1 MLGKKFSL
9 GSVVEETGEARIKLA
24 NFDELREQ
32 GSDIAS
38 FISTFKPD
46 PGYVYLHVIAMGA
59 GEYYGCNING
69 DYFPEKDLIERHHTF
84 VTNAKVFKEH
94 DNKPTSPSYGHV
106 VFSWYNPKM
115 HRVELILAIDKVK
128 GKEFIDRQARGE
140 QLEVSMGCFPAG
152 TKITMA
158 DNQRKNIEDVIPGDM
173 VLTHT
178 GELHEVKTKMMYPYS
193 GDMVTLTMS
202 GQSDTLTATGN
213 HPILVRRYTP
223 VPTSMGGYCPVCGK
237 HLKQVSTHLLRSK
250 QPDHIEYVKNLT
262 DTYMEY
268 TEDWID
274 ARDIKPGDY
283 VVTPI
288 QKYDCYP
295 DNEEVTS
302 VARLLGYF
310 LAEGSYV
317 KYWTPKNNCRIHR
330 AVEFSFSTEEAPYH
344 AEVIRDLKVISNHK
358 ATYYPQYHRH
368 VCSIRLQDREVAAKF
383 LSLVGEYSY
392 GKHLAST
399 IFKWG
404 PKAKLALLGA
414 FINGDGTWNKACNV
428 TTATTVSY
436 QLVLDLV
443 TLAAQLGMAVSWCRN
458 APVPNKH
465 ISYILSF
472 SPTQSGQLA
481 EVTDKYKLREVGIP
495 KSNFFRPAV
504 MVEGNQLIRKVI
516 ATSSELVENTTVYNF
531 SVDTDESFVAENIAV
546 HNCKVREDV
555 CSICGNKARK
565 RSDYCEHIL
574 RDKRKI
580 YPDGRQPYMINYN
593 PTFFDIS
600 IVRRRADK
608 IAYVLEKVASQDTTV
623 SSLNAQA
630 FDELDS
636 LIPFAEPPQVFDIE
650 EDFEKTAN
658 VEKKAADLD
667 KLAMIK
673 RIQSEAVKVL
683 NTGIE
688 EAMPLIEST
697 EPDLPPALL
706 DTMAKKHRLE
716 DIMTTFTVNAIPM
729 KPEEFTRIVIVKRG
743 MPLDTFADVLKGV
756 KSAIADRDLKMGEY
770 KDDIGK
776 TLQAYLIARSSFL
789 PAVISRLAGALRNR
803 DALSKTAATLKLDV
817 PTNYWELNPALT
829 FGHAKNPPSY
839 TNIESAVA
847 PGAHV
852 IQRYDYSTLPVVRS
866 PQELEMERRRPKLRE
881 PMSPLT
887 VGAILGGL
895 YAAYRSS
902 SAVRAVLDSPKNMA
916 ILMALAALIHKKMGA
931 PTPTDMQQVKTA
943 SWGTTAA
950 KVAIPFVGA
959 HFASAHFRNLYN
971 NGVPLNSVERYIA
984 ENPDILSIA
993 APIVVNAALKGHTN
1007 VKTASCDIE
1016 NSEFMQKFAEV
1027 SDSLAEF
1034 ANNAMLGIIL
1044 PSKRRSILSNVID
1057 QTIDSKLMN
1066 KLLPG

>member
-1 MLGKKFSL
+1 MLDKKFSL
-9 GSVVEETGEARIKLA
+9 GSIVEETGEARIKLA

-38 FISTFKPD
+38 FLSTFKPD

-94 DNKPTSPSYGHV
+94 DNKPTSPSYGNV

-152 TKITMA
+152 TPILMA
-158 DNQRKNIEDVIPGDM
+158 SGGQKPIEDVRVGDM
-173 VLTHT
+173 VMTHKLRPQKVTGLLTYPFT
-178 GELHEVKTKMMYPYS
+178 GTMVILIL
-193 GDMVTLTMS
+193 GDGRHLIC
-202 GQSDTLTATGN
+202 TGN
-213 HPILVRRYTP
+213 HPIYTWHP
-223 VPTSMGGYCPVCGK
+223 
-237 HLKQVSTHLLRSK
+237 
-250 QPDHIEYVKNLT
+250 ET
-262 DTYMEY
+262 DTTTWEPAISLKAGA
-268 TEDWID
+268 TIW
-274 ARDIKPGDY
+274 
-283 VVTPI
+283 
-288 QKYDCYP
+288 QYDSDHNP
-295 DNEEVTS
+295 MSKLS
-302 VARLLGYF
+302 VAR
-310 LAEGSYV
+310 V
-317 KYWTPKNNCRIHR
+317 
-330 AVEFSFSTEEAPYH
+330 YH
-344 AEVIRDLKVISNHK
+344 A
-358 ATYYPQYHRH
+358 H
-368 VCSIRLQDREVAAKF
+368 VD
-383 LSLVGEYSY
+383 GE
-392 GKHLAST
+392 K
-399 IFKWG
+399 
-404 PKAKLALLGA
+404 
-414 FINGDGTWNKACNV
+414 
-428 TTATTVSY
+428 
-436 QLVLDLV
+436 
-443 TLAAQLGMAVSWCRN
+443 
-458 APVPNKH
+458 
-465 ISYILSF
+465 
-472 SPTQSGQLA
+472 
-481 EVTDKYKLREVGIP
+481 
-495 KSNFFRPAV
+495 
-504 MVEGNQLIRKVI
+504 
-516 ATSSELVENTTVYNF
+516 VYNF
-531 SVDTDESFVAENIAV
+531 SVEEDESYVANSVHV
-546 HNCKVREDV
+546 HNCRLAFDV
-555 CSICGNKARK
+555 CSICGNKAKK

-706 DTMAKKHRLE
+706 DNMAKKHRLE

-756 KSAIADRDLKMGEY
+756 KSAVADRDLKMGEY

-829 FGHAKNPPSY
+829 FGHAKNPPAY

-916 ILMALAALIHKKMGA
+916 ILMALVALIHKKMGA

-943 SWGTTAA
+943 SWGTAAA

-959 HFASAHFRNLYN
+959 HFASAHYRNLYN
-971 NGVPLNSVERYIA
+971 NGVPLNSFERYIA

-993 APIVVNAALKGHTN
+993 APIVVNAALKGHST
-1007 VKTASCDIE
+1007 VKTASCELE
-1016 NSEFMQKFAEV
+1016 NTEFMQKFAEV

-1034 ANNAMLGIIL
+1034 ANNTMLGIIL

-1057 QTIDSKLMN
+1057 QTIDSKLMGRLMPN
-1066 KLLPG
+1066 

>member
-38 FISTFKPD
+38 FISTFKSD

-140 QLEVSMGCFPAG
+140 QLEVSMGC
-152 TKITMA
+152 
-158 DNQRKNIEDVIPGDM
+158 
-173 VLTHT
+173 
-178 GELHEVKTKMMYPYS
+178 
-193 GDMVTLTMS
+193 
-202 GQSDTLTATGN
+202 
-213 HPILVRRYTP
+213 
-223 VPTSMGGYCPVCGK
+223 
-237 HLKQVSTHLLRSK
+237 
-250 QPDHIEYVKNLT
+250 
-262 DTYMEY
+262 
-268 TEDWID
+268 
-274 ARDIKPGDY
+274 
-283 VVTPI
+283 
-288 QKYDCYP
+288 
-295 DNEEVTS
+295 
-302 VARLLGYF
+302 
-310 LAEGSYV
+310 
-317 KYWTPKNNCRIHR
+317 
-330 AVEFSFSTEEAPYH
+330 
-344 AEVIRDLKVISNHK
+344 
-358 ATYYPQYHRH
+358 
-368 VCSIRLQDREVAAKF
+368 
-383 LSLVGEYSY
+383 
-392 GKHLAST
+392 
-399 IFKWG
+399 
-404 PKAKLALLGA
+404 
-414 FINGDGTWNKACNV
+414 
-428 TTATTVSY
+428 
-436 QLVLDLV
+436 
-443 TLAAQLGMAVSWCRN
+443 
-458 APVPNKH
+458 
-465 ISYILSF
+465 
-472 SPTQSGQLA
+472 
-481 EVTDKYKLREVGIP
+481 
-495 KSNFFRPAV
+495 
-504 MVEGNQLIRKVI
+504 
-516 ATSSELVENTTVYNF
+516 
-531 SVDTDESFVAENIAV
+531 
-546 HNCKVREDV
+546 KVREDV

-608 IAYVLEKVASQDTTV
+608 IAYVLEKVASRDTTV

-658 VEKKAADLD
+658 VEKKASDLD

-683 NTGIE
+683 NTGLE
-688 EAMPLIEST
+688 ETMPLLEAT

-706 DTMAKKHRLE
+706 DAMAKKHRLE

-729 KPEEFTRIVIVKRG
+729 KPEEFTRIIIVKRG

-756 KSAIADRDLKMGEY
+756 KSAVADRDLKMGEY

-829 FGHAKNPPSY
+829 FGHAKNPPAY

-866 PQELEMERRRPKLRE
+866 PQELEIERRRPKLRE

-943 SWGTTAA
+943 SWGTAAA

-993 APIVVNAALKGHTN
+993 APIVVNAALKGHAN

-1057 QTIDSKLMN
+1057 QTIDSKLMD

>member
-115 HRVELILAIDKVK
+115 HRVELILAIDKVR

-140 QLEVSMGCFPAG
+140 QLEVSMG
-152 TKITMA
+152 
-158 DNQRKNIEDVIPGDM
+158 
-173 VLTHT
+173 
-178 GELHEVKTKMMYPYS
+178 
-193 GDMVTLTMS
+193 
-202 GQSDTLTATGN
+202 
-213 HPILVRRYTP
+213 
-223 VPTSMGGYCPVCGK
+223 
-237 HLKQVSTHLLRSK
+237 
-250 QPDHIEYVKNLT
+250 
-262 DTYMEY
+262 
-268 TEDWID
+268 
-274 ARDIKPGDY
+274 
-283 VVTPI
+283 
-288 QKYDCYP
+288 
-295 DNEEVTS
+295 
-302 VARLLGYF
+302 
-310 LAEGSYV
+310 
-317 KYWTPKNNCRIHR
+317 
-330 AVEFSFSTEEAPYH
+330 
-344 AEVIRDLKVISNHK
+344 
-358 ATYYPQYHRH
+358 
-368 VCSIRLQDREVAAKF
+368 
-383 LSLVGEYSY
+383 
-392 GKHLAST
+392 
-399 IFKWG
+399 
-404 PKAKLALLGA
+404 
-414 FINGDGTWNKACNV
+414 
-428 TTATTVSY
+428 
-436 QLVLDLV
+436 
-443 TLAAQLGMAVSWCRN
+443 
-458 APVPNKH
+458 
-465 ISYILSF
+465 
-472 SPTQSGQLA
+472 
-481 EVTDKYKLREVGIP
+481 
-495 KSNFFRPAV
+495 
-504 MVEGNQLIRKVI
+504 
-516 ATSSELVENTTVYNF
+516 
-531 SVDTDESFVAENIAV
+531 
-546 HNCKVREDV
+546 CKVREDV

-600 IVRRRADK
+600 VVRRRADK

-636 LIPFAEPPQVFDIE
+636 LIPVAEPPQVFDIE

-658 VEKKAADLD
+658 VEKRASDLD

-683 NTGIE
+683 NTGLE
-688 EAMPLIEST
+688 ETLPLLEVT

-729 KPEEFTRIVIVKRG
+729 KPEEFTRIIIVKRG

-756 KSAIADRDLKMGEY
+756 KSAVADRDLKMGEY

-829 FGHAKNPPSY
+829 FGHAKNPPAY

-931 PTPTDMQQVKTA
+931 PTSTDMQQVKTA
-943 SWGTTAA
+943 SWGTAAA

>member
-140 QLEVSMGCFPAG
+140 QLEVSMG
-152 TKITMA
+152 
-158 DNQRKNIEDVIPGDM
+158 
-173 VLTHT
+173 
-178 GELHEVKTKMMYPYS
+178 
-193 GDMVTLTMS
+193 
-202 GQSDTLTATGN
+202 
-213 HPILVRRYTP
+213 
-223 VPTSMGGYCPVCGK
+223 
-237 HLKQVSTHLLRSK
+237 
-250 QPDHIEYVKNLT
+250 
-262 DTYMEY
+262 
-268 TEDWID
+268 
-274 ARDIKPGDY
+274 
-283 VVTPI
+283 
-288 QKYDCYP
+288 
-295 DNEEVTS
+295 
-302 VARLLGYF
+302 
-310 LAEGSYV
+310 
-317 KYWTPKNNCRIHR
+317 
-330 AVEFSFSTEEAPYH
+330 
-344 AEVIRDLKVISNHK
+344 
-358 ATYYPQYHRH
+358 
-368 VCSIRLQDREVAAKF
+368 
-383 LSLVGEYSY
+383 
-392 GKHLAST
+392 
-399 IFKWG
+399 
-404 PKAKLALLGA
+404 
-414 FINGDGTWNKACNV
+414 
-428 TTATTVSY
+428 
-436 QLVLDLV
+436 
-443 TLAAQLGMAVSWCRN
+443 
-458 APVPNKH
+458 
-465 ISYILSF
+465 
-472 SPTQSGQLA
+472 
-481 EVTDKYKLREVGIP
+481 
-495 KSNFFRPAV
+495 
-504 MVEGNQLIRKVI
+504 
-516 ATSSELVENTTVYNF
+516 
-531 SVDTDESFVAENIAV
+531 
-546 HNCKVREDV
+546 CKVREDV

-706 DTMAKKHRLE
+706 DAMAKKHRLE

-756 KSAIADRDLKMGEY
+756 KSAVADRDLKMGEY

-902 SAVRAVLDSPKNMA
+902 SAVRAILDSPKNLA
-916 ILMALAALIHKKMGA
+916 ILTALAALIHKKMGA

-993 APIVVNAALKGHTN
+993 APIVVNAALKGHAN
-1007 VKTASCDIE
+1007 VKTASYDIE

>member
-128 GKEFIDRQARGE
+128 GKEFVDRQARGE
-140 QLEVSMGCFPAG
+140 QLEVSMG
-152 TKITMA
+152 
-158 DNQRKNIEDVIPGDM
+158 
-173 VLTHT
+173 
-178 GELHEVKTKMMYPYS
+178 
-193 GDMVTLTMS
+193 
-202 GQSDTLTATGN
+202 
-213 HPILVRRYTP
+213 
-223 VPTSMGGYCPVCGK
+223 
-237 HLKQVSTHLLRSK
+237 
-250 QPDHIEYVKNLT
+250 
-262 DTYMEY
+262 
-268 TEDWID
+268 
-274 ARDIKPGDY
+274 
-283 VVTPI
+283 
-288 QKYDCYP
+288 
-295 DNEEVTS
+295 
-302 VARLLGYF
+302 
-310 LAEGSYV
+310 
-317 KYWTPKNNCRIHR
+317 
-330 AVEFSFSTEEAPYH
+330 
-344 AEVIRDLKVISNHK
+344 
-358 ATYYPQYHRH
+358 
-368 VCSIRLQDREVAAKF
+368 
-383 LSLVGEYSY
+383 
-392 GKHLAST
+392 
-399 IFKWG
+399 
-404 PKAKLALLGA
+404 
-414 FINGDGTWNKACNV
+414 
-428 TTATTVSY
+428 
-436 QLVLDLV
+436 
-443 TLAAQLGMAVSWCRN
+443 
-458 APVPNKH
+458 
-465 ISYILSF
+465 
-472 SPTQSGQLA
+472 
-481 EVTDKYKLREVGIP
+481 
-495 KSNFFRPAV
+495 
-504 MVEGNQLIRKVI
+504 
-516 ATSSELVENTTVYNF
+516 
-531 SVDTDESFVAENIAV
+531 
-546 HNCKVREDV
+546 CKVREDV

-683 NTGIE
+683 NTGLAE
-688 EAMPLIEST
+688 TMPLIEST

-706 DTMAKKHRLE
+706 DNMAKRHRLE

-729 KPEEFTRIVIVKRG
+729 KPEEFTRIIIVKRG

-756 KSAIADRDLKMGEY
+756 KSAVADRDLKMGEY

-902 SAVRAVLDSPKNMA
+902 SAVRAILDSPKNLA
-916 ILMALAALIHKKMGA
+916 ILTALAALIHKKMGA

-993 APIVVNAALKGHTN
+993 APIVVNAALKGHSN
-1007 VKTASCDIE
+1007 VKTASYDIE

>member
-84 VTNAKVFKEH
+84 VTTAKVFKEH

-115 HRVELILAIDKVK
+115 HRVELILAIDKVR

-152 TKITMA
+152 TPILMEGGRQKP
-158 DNQRKNIEDVIPGDM
+158 IEDVRVGDM
-173 VLTHT
+173 VITHEMRPKKVTALLTYPFT
-178 GELHEVKTKMMYPYS
+178 GTMVILIL
-193 GDMVTLTMS
+193 GDGRHLVC
-202 GQSDTLTATGN
+202 TGN
-213 HPILVRRYTP
+213 HPLYTWHP
-223 VPTSMGGYCPVCGK
+223 
-237 HLKQVSTHLLRSK
+237 
-250 QPDHIEYVKNLT
+250 ET
-262 DTYMEY
+262 DTTTWEPAISLKAGATVWQHDSDHNPMSKLS
-268 TEDWID
+268 I
-274 ARDIKPGDY
+274 AQ
-283 VVTPI
+283 V
-288 QKYDCYP
+288 
-295 DNEEVTS
+295 
-302 VARLLGYF
+302 
-310 LAEGSYV
+310 
-317 KYWTPKNNCRIHR
+317 
-330 AVEFSFSTEEAPYH
+330 YH
-344 AEVIRDLKVISNHK
+344 A
-358 ATYYPQYHRH
+358 H
-368 VCSIRLQDREVAAKF
+368 V
-383 LSLVGEYSY
+383 
-392 GKHLAST
+392 
-399 IFKWG
+399 
-404 PKAKLALLGA
+404 
-414 FINGDGTWNKACNV
+414 DGVK
-428 TTATTVSY
+428 
-436 QLVLDLV
+436 
-443 TLAAQLGMAVSWCRN
+443 
-458 APVPNKH
+458 
-465 ISYILSF
+465 
-472 SPTQSGQLA
+472 
-481 EVTDKYKLREVGIP
+481 
-495 KSNFFRPAV
+495 
-504 MVEGNQLIRKVI
+504 
-516 ATSSELVENTTVYNF
+516 VYNF
-531 SVDTDESFVAENIAV
+531 SVEDDESYVANSVYA
-546 HNCKVREDV
+546 HNCKVAFDV
-555 CSICGNKARK
+555 CSICGNKAKK

-636 LIPFAEPPQVFDIE
+636 LIPFVEPPQVFDIE

-683 NTGIE
+683 NTGLE
-688 EAMPLIEST
+688 ETMPLLEAT

-706 DTMAKKHRLE
+706 DAMAKKHRLE

-729 KPEEFTRIVIVKRG
+729 KPEEFTRIIIVKRG

-756 KSAIADRDLKMGEY
+756 KSAVADRDLKMGEY

-829 FGHAKNPPSY
+829 FGHAKNPPAY

-943 SWGTTAA
+943 SWGTAAA

-993 APIVVNAALKGHTN
+993 APIVVNAALKGHAN

>member
-128 GKEFIDRQARGE
+128 GKEFVDRQARGE

-152 TKITMA
+152 TPILMEGGGQKP
-158 DNQRKNIEDVIPGDM
+158 IEDVRVGDM
-173 VLTHT
+173 VITHEMRPKKVTALLTYPFT
-178 GELHEVKTKMMYPYS
+178 GTMVILIL
-193 GDMVTLTMS
+193 GDGRHLVC
-202 GQSDTLTATGN
+202 TGN
-213 HPILVRRYTP
+213 HPLYTWHP
-223 VPTSMGGYCPVCGK
+223 
-237 HLKQVSTHLLRSK
+237 
-250 QPDHIEYVKNLT
+250 ET
-262 DTYMEY
+262 DTTTWEPAISLKAGATVWQHDSDHNPMSKLS
-268 TEDWID
+268 I
-274 ARDIKPGDY
+274 AQ
-283 VVTPI
+283 V
-288 QKYDCYP
+288 
-295 DNEEVTS
+295 
-302 VARLLGYF
+302 
-310 LAEGSYV
+310 
-317 KYWTPKNNCRIHR
+317 
-330 AVEFSFSTEEAPYH
+330 YH
-344 AEVIRDLKVISNHK
+344 A
-358 ATYYPQYHRH
+358 H
-368 VCSIRLQDREVAAKF
+368 V
-383 LSLVGEYSY
+383 
-392 GKHLAST
+392 
-399 IFKWG
+399 
-404 PKAKLALLGA
+404 
-414 FINGDGTWNKACNV
+414 DGVK
-428 TTATTVSY
+428 
-436 QLVLDLV
+436 
-443 TLAAQLGMAVSWCRN
+443 
-458 APVPNKH
+458 
-465 ISYILSF
+465 
-472 SPTQSGQLA
+472 
-481 EVTDKYKLREVGIP
+481 
-495 KSNFFRPAV
+495 
-504 MVEGNQLIRKVI
+504 
-516 ATSSELVENTTVYNF
+516 VYNF
-531 SVDTDESFVAENIAV
+531 SVEDDESYVANSVYV
-546 HNCKVREDV
+546 HNCKIREDV

-683 NTGIE
+683 NTGLE
-688 EAMPLIEST
+688 ETMPLLEAT

-729 KPEEFTRIVIVKRG
+729 KPEEFTRIIIVKRG

-756 KSAIADRDLKMGEY
+756 KSAVADRDLKMGEY

-829 FGHAKNPPSY
+829 FGHAKNPPAY

-943 SWGTTAA
+943 SWGTAAA

-993 APIVVNAALKGHTN
+993 APIVVNAALKGHAN

-1044 PSKRRSILSNVID
+1044 PSKRRSIISNVID

>member
-128 GKEFIDRQARGE
+128 GKEFVDRQARGE
-140 QLEVSMGCFPAG
+140 QLEVSMGC
-152 TKITMA
+152 
-158 DNQRKNIEDVIPGDM
+158 R
-173 VLTHT
+173 
-178 GELHEVKTKMMYPYS
+178 
-193 GDMVTLTMS
+193 
-202 GQSDTLTATGN
+202 
-213 HPILVRRYTP
+213 
-223 VPTSMGGYCPVCGK
+223 
-237 HLKQVSTHLLRSK
+237 
-250 QPDHIEYVKNLT
+250 
-262 DTYMEY
+262 
-268 TEDWID
+268 
-274 ARDIKPGDY
+274 
-283 VVTPI
+283 
-288 QKYDCYP
+288 
-295 DNEEVTS
+295 
-302 VARLLGYF
+302 
-310 LAEGSYV
+310 
-317 KYWTPKNNCRIHR
+317 
-330 AVEFSFSTEEAPYH
+330 
-344 AEVIRDLKVISNHK
+344 
-358 ATYYPQYHRH
+358 
-368 VCSIRLQDREVAAKF
+368 
-383 LSLVGEYSY
+383 
-392 GKHLAST
+392 
-399 IFKWG
+399 
-404 PKAKLALLGA
+404 
-414 FINGDGTWNKACNV
+414 
-428 TTATTVSY
+428 
-436 QLVLDLV
+436 
-443 TLAAQLGMAVSWCRN
+443 
-458 APVPNKH
+458 
-465 ISYILSF
+465 
-472 SPTQSGQLA
+472 
-481 EVTDKYKLREVGIP
+481 
-495 KSNFFRPAV
+495 
-504 MVEGNQLIRKVI
+504 
-516 ATSSELVENTTVYNF
+516 
-531 SVDTDESFVAENIAV
+531 
-546 HNCKVREDV
+546 VREDV

-608 IAYVLEKVASQDTTV
+608 IAYVLEKVASRDTTI

-636 LIPFAEPPQVFDIE
+636 LIPFAEPPQVFDID

-658 VEKKAADLD
+658 VEKKAPDLD

-683 NTGIE
+683 NTGLE
-688 EAMPLIEST
+688 ETMPLLEAT

-729 KPEEFTRIVIVKRG
+729 KPEEFTRIIIVKRG

-756 KSAIADRDLKMGEY
+756 KSAVADRDLKMGEY

-829 FGHAKNPPSY
+829 FGHAKNPPAY

-847 PGAHV
+847 PGARV

>member
-84 VTNAKVFKEH
+84 VTNARVFKEH

-140 QLEVSMGCFPAG
+140 QLEVSMG
-152 TKITMA
+152 
-158 DNQRKNIEDVIPGDM
+158 
-173 VLTHT
+173 
-178 GELHEVKTKMMYPYS
+178 
-193 GDMVTLTMS
+193 
-202 GQSDTLTATGN
+202 
-213 HPILVRRYTP
+213 
-223 VPTSMGGYCPVCGK
+223 
-237 HLKQVSTHLLRSK
+237 
-250 QPDHIEYVKNLT
+250 
-262 DTYMEY
+262 
-268 TEDWID
+268 
-274 ARDIKPGDY
+274 
-283 VVTPI
+283 
-288 QKYDCYP
+288 
-295 DNEEVTS
+295 
-302 VARLLGYF
+302 
-310 LAEGSYV
+310 
-317 KYWTPKNNCRIHR
+317 
-330 AVEFSFSTEEAPYH
+330 
-344 AEVIRDLKVISNHK
+344 
-358 ATYYPQYHRH
+358 
-368 VCSIRLQDREVAAKF
+368 
-383 LSLVGEYSY
+383 
-392 GKHLAST
+392 
-399 IFKWG
+399 
-404 PKAKLALLGA
+404 
-414 FINGDGTWNKACNV
+414 
-428 TTATTVSY
+428 
-436 QLVLDLV
+436 
-443 TLAAQLGMAVSWCRN
+443 
-458 APVPNKH
+458 
-465 ISYILSF
+465 
-472 SPTQSGQLA
+472 
-481 EVTDKYKLREVGIP
+481 
-495 KSNFFRPAV
+495 
-504 MVEGNQLIRKVI
+504 
-516 ATSSELVENTTVYNF
+516 
-531 SVDTDESFVAENIAV
+531 
-546 HNCKVREDV
+546 CKVREDV

-756 KSAIADRDLKMGEY
+756 KSAVADRDLKMGEY

-943 SWGTTAA
+943 SWGTAAA

-993 APIVVNAALKGHTN
+993 APIVVNAALKGHAN

>member
-128 GKEFIDRQARGE
+128 GKEFVDRQARGE
-140 QLEVSMGCFPAG
+140 QLEVSMG
-152 TKITMA
+152 
-158 DNQRKNIEDVIPGDM
+158 
-173 VLTHT
+173 
-178 GELHEVKTKMMYPYS
+178 
-193 GDMVTLTMS
+193 
-202 GQSDTLTATGN
+202 
-213 HPILVRRYTP
+213 
-223 VPTSMGGYCPVCGK
+223 
-237 HLKQVSTHLLRSK
+237 
-250 QPDHIEYVKNLT
+250 
-262 DTYMEY
+262 
-268 TEDWID
+268 
-274 ARDIKPGDY
+274 
-283 VVTPI
+283 
-288 QKYDCYP
+288 
-295 DNEEVTS
+295 
-302 VARLLGYF
+302 
-310 LAEGSYV
+310 
-317 KYWTPKNNCRIHR
+317 
-330 AVEFSFSTEEAPYH
+330 
-344 AEVIRDLKVISNHK
+344 
-358 ATYYPQYHRH
+358 
-368 VCSIRLQDREVAAKF
+368 
-383 LSLVGEYSY
+383 
-392 GKHLAST
+392 
-399 IFKWG
+399 
-404 PKAKLALLGA
+404 
-414 FINGDGTWNKACNV
+414 
-428 TTATTVSY
+428 
-436 QLVLDLV
+436 
-443 TLAAQLGMAVSWCRN
+443 
-458 APVPNKH
+458 
-465 ISYILSF
+465 
-472 SPTQSGQLA
+472 
-481 EVTDKYKLREVGIP
+481 
-495 KSNFFRPAV
+495 
-504 MVEGNQLIRKVI
+504 
-516 ATSSELVENTTVYNF
+516 
-531 SVDTDESFVAENIAV
+531 
-546 HNCKVREDV
+546 CKVREDV

-683 NTGIE
+683 NTGLE
-688 EAMPLIEST
+688 ETMPLLEAT

-706 DTMAKKHRLE
+706 DAMAKKHRLE

-729 KPEEFTRIVIVKRG
+729 KPEEFTRIIIVKRG

-756 KSAIADRDLKMGEY
+756 KSAVADRDLKMGEY

-829 FGHAKNPPSY
+829 FGHAKNPPAY

-943 SWGTTAA
+943 SWGTAAA

>member
-140 QLEVSMGCFPAG
+140 QLEVSMGA
-152 TKITMA
+152 K
-158 DNQRKNIEDVIPGDM
+158 
-173 VLTHT
+173 
-178 GELHEVKTKMMYPYS
+178 
-193 GDMVTLTMS
+193 
-202 GQSDTLTATGN
+202 
-213 HPILVRRYTP
+213 
-223 VPTSMGGYCPVCGK
+223 
-237 HLKQVSTHLLRSK
+237 
-250 QPDHIEYVKNLT
+250 
-262 DTYMEY
+262 
-268 TEDWID
+268 
-274 ARDIKPGDY
+274 
-283 VVTPI
+283 
-288 QKYDCYP
+288 
-295 DNEEVTS
+295 
-302 VARLLGYF
+302 VAY
-310 LAEGSYV
+310 
-317 KYWTPKNNCRIHR
+317 
-330 AVEFSFSTEEAPYH
+330 
-344 AEVIRDLKVISNHK
+344 
-358 ATYYPQYHRH
+358 
-368 VCSIRLQDREVAAKF
+368 
-383 LSLVGEYSY
+383 
-392 GKHLAST
+392 
-399 IFKWG
+399 
-404 PKAKLALLGA
+404 
-414 FINGDGTWNKACNV
+414 
-428 TTATTVSY
+428 
-436 QLVLDLV
+436 
-443 TLAAQLGMAVSWCRN
+443 
-458 APVPNKH
+458 
-465 ISYILSF
+465 
-472 SPTQSGQLA
+472 
-481 EVTDKYKLREVGIP
+481 
-495 KSNFFRPAV
+495 
-504 MVEGNQLIRKVI
+504 
-516 ATSSELVENTTVYNF
+516 
-531 SVDTDESFVAENIAV
+531 
-546 HNCKVREDV
+546 DV

-600 IVRRRADK
+600 IVRRRADR
-608 IAYVLEKVASQDTTV
+608 IAYVLEKVASQDTTIA
-623 SSLNAQA
+623 SLNAAA

-636 LIPFAEPPQVFDIE
+636 LIPFAELPQVFDIE

-658 VEKKAADLD
+658 VEKKASNLD

-673 RIQSEAVKVL
+673 KIKSEAVKVL
-683 NTGIE
+683 NLGLE
-688 EAMPLIEST
+688 EAMPIIEST

-706 DTMAKKHRLE
+706 DAMAKKHRLE

-729 KPEEFTRIVIVKRG
+729 KPEEFTRIIIVKRG

-756 KSAIADRDLKMGEY
+756 KSAVADRDLKMGEY

-789 PAVISRLAGALRNR
+789 PAIISRLAGALRNR

-829 FGHAKNPPSY
+829 FGHAKNPPAY

-852 IQRYDYSTLPVVRS
+852 IQHYDYSTLPVVRS

-943 SWGTTAA
+943 SWGTAAA

-993 APIVVNAALKGHTN
+993 APIVVNAALKGHAN

>member
-106 VFSWYNPKM
+106 IFSWYNPKM

-140 QLEVSMGCFPAG
+140 QLEVSMG
-152 TKITMA
+152 
-158 DNQRKNIEDVIPGDM
+158 
-173 VLTHT
+173 
-178 GELHEVKTKMMYPYS
+178 
-193 GDMVTLTMS
+193 
-202 GQSDTLTATGN
+202 
-213 HPILVRRYTP
+213 
-223 VPTSMGGYCPVCGK
+223 
-237 HLKQVSTHLLRSK
+237 
-250 QPDHIEYVKNLT
+250 
-262 DTYMEY
+262 
-268 TEDWID
+268 
-274 ARDIKPGDY
+274 
-283 VVTPI
+283 
-288 QKYDCYP
+288 
-295 DNEEVTS
+295 
-302 VARLLGYF
+302 
-310 LAEGSYV
+310 
-317 KYWTPKNNCRIHR
+317 
-330 AVEFSFSTEEAPYH
+330 
-344 AEVIRDLKVISNHK
+344 
-358 ATYYPQYHRH
+358 
-368 VCSIRLQDREVAAKF
+368 
-383 LSLVGEYSY
+383 
-392 GKHLAST
+392 
-399 IFKWG
+399 
-404 PKAKLALLGA
+404 
-414 FINGDGTWNKACNV
+414 
-428 TTATTVSY
+428 
-436 QLVLDLV
+436 
-443 TLAAQLGMAVSWCRN
+443 
-458 APVPNKH
+458 
-465 ISYILSF
+465 
-472 SPTQSGQLA
+472 
-481 EVTDKYKLREVGIP
+481 
-495 KSNFFRPAV
+495 
-504 MVEGNQLIRKVI
+504 
-516 ATSSELVENTTVYNF
+516 
-531 SVDTDESFVAENIAV
+531 
-546 HNCKVREDV
+546 CKVREDV

-706 DTMAKKHRLE
+706 DTLAKKHRLE

-756 KSAIADRDLKMGEY
+756 KSAVADRDLKMGEY

-902 SAVRAVLDSPKNMA
+902 SAVRAILDSPKNLA
-916 ILMALAALIHKKMGA
+916 ILTALAALIHKKMGA

-984 ENPDILSIA
+984 ENPDVLSIA

-1007 VKTASCDIE
+1007 VKTASYDIE

>member
-94 DNKPTSPSYGHV
+94 DNKPMSPSYGHV

-140 QLEVSMGCFPAG
+140 QLEVSMGC
-152 TKITMA
+152 
-158 DNQRKNIEDVIPGDM
+158 R
-173 VLTHT
+173 
-178 GELHEVKTKMMYPYS
+178 
-193 GDMVTLTMS
+193 
-202 GQSDTLTATGN
+202 
-213 HPILVRRYTP
+213 
-223 VPTSMGGYCPVCGK
+223 
-237 HLKQVSTHLLRSK
+237 
-250 QPDHIEYVKNLT
+250 
-262 DTYMEY
+262 
-268 TEDWID
+268 
-274 ARDIKPGDY
+274 
-283 VVTPI
+283 
-288 QKYDCYP
+288 
-295 DNEEVTS
+295 
-302 VARLLGYF
+302 
-310 LAEGSYV
+310 
-317 KYWTPKNNCRIHR
+317 
-330 AVEFSFSTEEAPYH
+330 
-344 AEVIRDLKVISNHK
+344 
-358 ATYYPQYHRH
+358 
-368 VCSIRLQDREVAAKF
+368 
-383 LSLVGEYSY
+383 
-392 GKHLAST
+392 
-399 IFKWG
+399 
-404 PKAKLALLGA
+404 
-414 FINGDGTWNKACNV
+414 
-428 TTATTVSY
+428 
-436 QLVLDLV
+436 
-443 TLAAQLGMAVSWCRN
+443 
-458 APVPNKH
+458 
-465 ISYILSF
+465 
-472 SPTQSGQLA
+472 
-481 EVTDKYKLREVGIP
+481 
-495 KSNFFRPAV
+495 
-504 MVEGNQLIRKVI
+504 
-516 ATSSELVENTTVYNF
+516 
-531 SVDTDESFVAENIAV
+531 
-546 HNCKVREDV
+546 VREDV

-600 IVRRRADK
+600 VVRRRADK
-608 IAYVLEKVASQDTTV
+608 IAYVLEKVASRDTTV

-636 LIPFAEPPQVFDIE
+636 LIPVAEPPQVFDIE

-658 VEKKAADLD
+658 VEKRASDLD

-683 NTGIE
+683 NTGLE
-688 EAMPLIEST
+688 ETMPLLEAT

-706 DTMAKKHRLE
+706 DATAKKHRLE

-729 KPEEFTRIVIVKRG
+729 KPEEFTRIIIVKRG

-756 KSAIADRDLKMGEY
+756 KSAVADRDLKMGEY

-829 FGHAKNPPSY
+829 FGHAKNPPAY

-943 SWGTTAA
+943 SWGTAAA

-993 APIVVNAALKGHTN
+993 APIVVNAALKGHAN

>member
-128 GKEFIDRQARGE
+128 GKEFVDRQARGE
-140 QLEVSMGCFPAG
+140 QLEVSMG
-152 TKITMA
+152 
-158 DNQRKNIEDVIPGDM
+158 
-173 VLTHT
+173 
-178 GELHEVKTKMMYPYS
+178 
-193 GDMVTLTMS
+193 
-202 GQSDTLTATGN
+202 
-213 HPILVRRYTP
+213 
-223 VPTSMGGYCPVCGK
+223 
-237 HLKQVSTHLLRSK
+237 
-250 QPDHIEYVKNLT
+250 
-262 DTYMEY
+262 
-268 TEDWID
+268 
-274 ARDIKPGDY
+274 
-283 VVTPI
+283 
-288 QKYDCYP
+288 
-295 DNEEVTS
+295 
-302 VARLLGYF
+302 
-310 LAEGSYV
+310 
-317 KYWTPKNNCRIHR
+317 
-330 AVEFSFSTEEAPYH
+330 
-344 AEVIRDLKVISNHK
+344 
-358 ATYYPQYHRH
+358 
-368 VCSIRLQDREVAAKF
+368 
-383 LSLVGEYSY
+383 
-392 GKHLAST
+392 
-399 IFKWG
+399 
-404 PKAKLALLGA
+404 
-414 FINGDGTWNKACNV
+414 
-428 TTATTVSY
+428 
-436 QLVLDLV
+436 
-443 TLAAQLGMAVSWCRN
+443 
-458 APVPNKH
+458 
-465 ISYILSF
+465 
-472 SPTQSGQLA
+472 
-481 EVTDKYKLREVGIP
+481 
-495 KSNFFRPAV
+495 
-504 MVEGNQLIRKVI
+504 
-516 ATSSELVENTTVYNF
+516 
-531 SVDTDESFVAENIAV
+531 
-546 HNCKVREDV
+546 CKVREDV

-658 VEKKAADLD
+658 VEKKASDLD

-683 NTGIE
+683 NTGLE
-688 EAMPLIEST
+688 ETMPLLETT

-729 KPEEFTRIVIVKRG
+729 KPEEFTRIIIVKRG

-756 KSAIADRDLKMGEY
+756 KSAVADRDLKMGEY

-829 FGHAKNPPSY
+829 FGHAKNPPAY

-943 SWGTTAA
+943 SWSTAAA

-993 APIVVNAALKGHTN
+993 APIVVNAALKGHAN

>member
-128 GKEFIDRQARGE
+128 GKEFVDRQARGE
-140 QLEVSMGCFPAG
+140 QLEVSMGC
-152 TKITMA
+152 
-158 DNQRKNIEDVIPGDM
+158 R
-173 VLTHT
+173 
-178 GELHEVKTKMMYPYS
+178 
-193 GDMVTLTMS
+193 
-202 GQSDTLTATGN
+202 
-213 HPILVRRYTP
+213 
-223 VPTSMGGYCPVCGK
+223 
-237 HLKQVSTHLLRSK
+237 
-250 QPDHIEYVKNLT
+250 
-262 DTYMEY
+262 
-268 TEDWID
+268 
-274 ARDIKPGDY
+274 
-283 VVTPI
+283 
-288 QKYDCYP
+288 
-295 DNEEVTS
+295 
-302 VARLLGYF
+302 
-310 LAEGSYV
+310 
-317 KYWTPKNNCRIHR
+317 
-330 AVEFSFSTEEAPYH
+330 
-344 AEVIRDLKVISNHK
+344 
-358 ATYYPQYHRH
+358 
-368 VCSIRLQDREVAAKF
+368 
-383 LSLVGEYSY
+383 
-392 GKHLAST
+392 
-399 IFKWG
+399 
-404 PKAKLALLGA
+404 
-414 FINGDGTWNKACNV
+414 
-428 TTATTVSY
+428 
-436 QLVLDLV
+436 
-443 TLAAQLGMAVSWCRN
+443 
-458 APVPNKH
+458 
-465 ISYILSF
+465 
-472 SPTQSGQLA
+472 
-481 EVTDKYKLREVGIP
+481 
-495 KSNFFRPAV
+495 
-504 MVEGNQLIRKVI
+504 
-516 ATSSELVENTTVYNF
+516 
-531 SVDTDESFVAENIAV
+531 
-546 HNCKVREDV
+546 VREDV
-555 CSICGNKARK
+555 CSICGHKARK
-565 RSDYCEHIL
+565 RADYCEHIL

-608 IAYVLEKVASQDTTV
+608 IAYVLEKVASRDTTI

-636 LIPFAEPPQVFDIE
+636 LIPFAEPPQVFDID

-658 VEKKAADLD
+658 VEKKAPDLD

-683 NTGIE
+683 NTGLE
-688 EAMPLIEST
+688 ETMPLLEAT

-729 KPEEFTRIVIVKRG
+729 KPEEFTRIIIVKRG

-756 KSAIADRDLKMGEY
+756 KSAVADRDLKMGEY

-829 FGHAKNPPSY
+829 FGHAKNPPAY

-943 SWGTTAA
+943 SWGTAAA

>member
-94 DNKPTSPSYGHV
+94 DNKSTSPSYGHV

-128 GKEFIDRQARGE
+128 GKEFVDRQARGE
-140 QLEVSMGCFPAG
+140 QLEVSMGC
-152 TKITMA
+152 
-158 DNQRKNIEDVIPGDM
+158 R
-173 VLTHT
+173 
-178 GELHEVKTKMMYPYS
+178 
-193 GDMVTLTMS
+193 
-202 GQSDTLTATGN
+202 
-213 HPILVRRYTP
+213 
-223 VPTSMGGYCPVCGK
+223 
-237 HLKQVSTHLLRSK
+237 
-250 QPDHIEYVKNLT
+250 
-262 DTYMEY
+262 
-268 TEDWID
+268 
-274 ARDIKPGDY
+274 
-283 VVTPI
+283 
-288 QKYDCYP
+288 
-295 DNEEVTS
+295 
-302 VARLLGYF
+302 
-310 LAEGSYV
+310 
-317 KYWTPKNNCRIHR
+317 
-330 AVEFSFSTEEAPYH
+330 
-344 AEVIRDLKVISNHK
+344 
-358 ATYYPQYHRH
+358 
-368 VCSIRLQDREVAAKF
+368 
-383 LSLVGEYSY
+383 
-392 GKHLAST
+392 
-399 IFKWG
+399 
-404 PKAKLALLGA
+404 
-414 FINGDGTWNKACNV
+414 
-428 TTATTVSY
+428 
-436 QLVLDLV
+436 
-443 TLAAQLGMAVSWCRN
+443 
-458 APVPNKH
+458 
-465 ISYILSF
+465 
-472 SPTQSGQLA
+472 
-481 EVTDKYKLREVGIP
+481 
-495 KSNFFRPAV
+495 
-504 MVEGNQLIRKVI
+504 
-516 ATSSELVENTTVYNF
+516 
-531 SVDTDESFVAENIAV
+531 
-546 HNCKVREDV
+546 VREDV

-756 KSAIADRDLKMGEY
+756 KSAVADRDLKMGEY

-902 SAVRAVLDSPKNMA
+902 SAVRAILDSPKNLA
-916 ILMALAALIHKKMGA
+916 ILTALAALIHKKMGA

-993 APIVVNAALKGHTN
+993 APIVVNAALKGHAN
-1007 VKTASCDIE
+1007 VKTASYDIE

>member
-128 GKEFIDRQARGE
+128 GKEFVDRQARGE

-152 TKITMA
+152 TPILMEGGGQKP
-158 DNQRKNIEDVIPGDM
+158 IEDVRVGDM
-173 VLTHT
+173 VITHEMRPKKVTALLTYPFT
-178 GELHEVKTKMMYPYS
+178 GTMVILIL
-193 GDMVTLTMS
+193 GDGRHLVC
-202 GQSDTLTATGN
+202 TGN
-213 HPILVRRYTP
+213 HPLYTWHP
-223 VPTSMGGYCPVCGK
+223 
-237 HLKQVSTHLLRSK
+237 
-250 QPDHIEYVKNLT
+250 ET
-262 DTYMEY
+262 DTTTWEPAISLKAGATVWQHDSDHNPMSKLS
-268 TEDWID
+268 I
-274 ARDIKPGDY
+274 AQ
-283 VVTPI
+283 V
-288 QKYDCYP
+288 
-295 DNEEVTS
+295 
-302 VARLLGYF
+302 
-310 LAEGSYV
+310 
-317 KYWTPKNNCRIHR
+317 
-330 AVEFSFSTEEAPYH
+330 YH
-344 AEVIRDLKVISNHK
+344 A
-358 ATYYPQYHRH
+358 H
-368 VCSIRLQDREVAAKF
+368 V
-383 LSLVGEYSY
+383 
-392 GKHLAST
+392 
-399 IFKWG
+399 
-404 PKAKLALLGA
+404 
-414 FINGDGTWNKACNV
+414 DGVK
-428 TTATTVSY
+428 
-436 QLVLDLV
+436 
-443 TLAAQLGMAVSWCRN
+443 
-458 APVPNKH
+458 
-465 ISYILSF
+465 
-472 SPTQSGQLA
+472 
-481 EVTDKYKLREVGIP
+481 
-495 KSNFFRPAV
+495 
-504 MVEGNQLIRKVI
+504 
-516 ATSSELVENTTVYNF
+516 VYNF
-531 SVDTDESFVAENIAV
+531 SVEDDESYVANSVYA
-546 HNCKVREDV
+546 HNCKIAFDV
-555 CSICGNKARK
+555 CSICGNKAKK

-697 EPDLPPALL
+697 ELDLPPALL
-706 DTMAKKHRLE
+706 DNMAKKHRLE

-756 KSAIADRDLKMGEY
+756 KSAVADRDLKMGEY

-829 FGHAKNPPSY
+829 FGHAKNPPAY

-943 SWGTTAA
+943 SWGTAAA

-993 APIVVNAALKGHTN
+993 APIVVNAALKGHAN

>member
-115 HRVELILAIDKVK
+115 HRVELILAIDKIR

-140 QLEVSMGCFPAG
+140 QLEVSMG
-152 TKITMA
+152 
-158 DNQRKNIEDVIPGDM
+158 
-173 VLTHT
+173 
-178 GELHEVKTKMMYPYS
+178 
-193 GDMVTLTMS
+193 
-202 GQSDTLTATGN
+202 
-213 HPILVRRYTP
+213 
-223 VPTSMGGYCPVCGK
+223 
-237 HLKQVSTHLLRSK
+237 
-250 QPDHIEYVKNLT
+250 
-262 DTYMEY
+262 
-268 TEDWID
+268 
-274 ARDIKPGDY
+274 
-283 VVTPI
+283 
-288 QKYDCYP
+288 
-295 DNEEVTS
+295 
-302 VARLLGYF
+302 
-310 LAEGSYV
+310 
-317 KYWTPKNNCRIHR
+317 
-330 AVEFSFSTEEAPYH
+330 
-344 AEVIRDLKVISNHK
+344 
-358 ATYYPQYHRH
+358 
-368 VCSIRLQDREVAAKF
+368 
-383 LSLVGEYSY
+383 
-392 GKHLAST
+392 
-399 IFKWG
+399 
-404 PKAKLALLGA
+404 
-414 FINGDGTWNKACNV
+414 
-428 TTATTVSY
+428 
-436 QLVLDLV
+436 
-443 TLAAQLGMAVSWCRN
+443 
-458 APVPNKH
+458 
-465 ISYILSF
+465 
-472 SPTQSGQLA
+472 
-481 EVTDKYKLREVGIP
+481 
-495 KSNFFRPAV
+495 
-504 MVEGNQLIRKVI
+504 
-516 ATSSELVENTTVYNF
+516 
-531 SVDTDESFVAENIAV
+531 
-546 HNCKVREDV
+546 CKVREDV

-630 FDELDS
+630 FDELES
-636 LIPFAEPPQVFDIE
+636 LIPFVEPPQVFDIE

-683 NTGIE
+683 NTGLE
-688 EAMPLIEST
+688 ETMPLLEAT

-706 DTMAKKHRLE
+706 DAMAKKHRLE

-729 KPEEFTRIVIVKRG
+729 KPEEFTRIIIVKRG
-743 MPLDTFADVLKGV
+743 LPLDTFADVLKGV
-756 KSAIADRDLKMGEY
+756 KSAVADRDLKMGEY

-829 FGHAKNPPSY
+829 FGHAKNPPAY

-866 PQELEMERRRPKLRE
+866 PQELEMERRRPKLRK

-943 SWGTTAA
+943 SWGTAAA

-993 APIVVNAALKGHTN
+993 APIVVNAALKGHAN

>member
-140 QLEVSMGCFPAG
+140 QLEVSMGC
-152 TKITMA
+152 
-158 DNQRKNIEDVIPGDM
+158 
-173 VLTHT
+173 
-178 GELHEVKTKMMYPYS
+178 
-193 GDMVTLTMS
+193 
-202 GQSDTLTATGN
+202 
-213 HPILVRRYTP
+213 
-223 VPTSMGGYCPVCGK
+223 
-237 HLKQVSTHLLRSK
+237 
-250 QPDHIEYVKNLT
+250 
-262 DTYMEY
+262 
-268 TEDWID
+268 
-274 ARDIKPGDY
+274 
-283 VVTPI
+283 
-288 QKYDCYP
+288 
-295 DNEEVTS
+295 
-302 VARLLGYF
+302 
-310 LAEGSYV
+310 
-317 KYWTPKNNCRIHR
+317 
-330 AVEFSFSTEEAPYH
+330 
-344 AEVIRDLKVISNHK
+344 
-358 ATYYPQYHRH
+358 
-368 VCSIRLQDREVAAKF
+368 
-383 LSLVGEYSY
+383 
-392 GKHLAST
+392 
-399 IFKWG
+399 
-404 PKAKLALLGA
+404 
-414 FINGDGTWNKACNV
+414 
-428 TTATTVSY
+428 
-436 QLVLDLV
+436 
-443 TLAAQLGMAVSWCRN
+443 
-458 APVPNKH
+458 
-465 ISYILSF
+465 
-472 SPTQSGQLA
+472 
-481 EVTDKYKLREVGIP
+481 
-495 KSNFFRPAV
+495 
-504 MVEGNQLIRKVI
+504 
-516 ATSSELVENTTVYNF
+516 
-531 SVDTDESFVAENIAV
+531 
-546 HNCKVREDV
+546 KVREDV

-608 IAYVLEKVASQDTTV
+608 IAYVLEKVASRDTTV

-658 VEKKAADLD
+658 VEKRASDLD

-688 EAMPLIEST
+688 EAMPLIEAT

-706 DTMAKKHRLE
+706 DAMAKKHRLE

-729 KPEEFTRIVIVKRG
+729 KPEEFTRIIIVKRG

-756 KSAIADRDLKMGEY
+756 KSAVADRDLKMGEY

-829 FGHAKNPPSY
+829 FGHAKNPPAY

-943 SWGTTAA
+943 SWGTAAA

-993 APIVVNAALKGHTN
+993 APIVVNAALKGHAN

>member
-128 GKEFIDRQARGE
+128 GKEFVDRQARGE
-140 QLEVSMGCFPAG
+140 QLEVSMG
-152 TKITMA
+152 
-158 DNQRKNIEDVIPGDM
+158 
-173 VLTHT
+173 
-178 GELHEVKTKMMYPYS
+178 
-193 GDMVTLTMS
+193 
-202 GQSDTLTATGN
+202 
-213 HPILVRRYTP
+213 
-223 VPTSMGGYCPVCGK
+223 
-237 HLKQVSTHLLRSK
+237 
-250 QPDHIEYVKNLT
+250 
-262 DTYMEY
+262 
-268 TEDWID
+268 
-274 ARDIKPGDY
+274 
-283 VVTPI
+283 
-288 QKYDCYP
+288 
-295 DNEEVTS
+295 
-302 VARLLGYF
+302 
-310 LAEGSYV
+310 
-317 KYWTPKNNCRIHR
+317 
-330 AVEFSFSTEEAPYH
+330 
-344 AEVIRDLKVISNHK
+344 
-358 ATYYPQYHRH
+358 
-368 VCSIRLQDREVAAKF
+368 
-383 LSLVGEYSY
+383 
-392 GKHLAST
+392 
-399 IFKWG
+399 
-404 PKAKLALLGA
+404 
-414 FINGDGTWNKACNV
+414 
-428 TTATTVSY
+428 
-436 QLVLDLV
+436 
-443 TLAAQLGMAVSWCRN
+443 
-458 APVPNKH
+458 
-465 ISYILSF
+465 
-472 SPTQSGQLA
+472 
-481 EVTDKYKLREVGIP
+481 
-495 KSNFFRPAV
+495 
-504 MVEGNQLIRKVI
+504 
-516 ATSSELVENTTVYNF
+516 
-531 SVDTDESFVAENIAV
+531 
-546 HNCKVREDV
+546 CKVREDV

-706 DTMAKKHRLE
+706 DAMAKKHRLE

-756 KSAIADRDLKMGEY
+756 KSAVADRDLKMGEY

-902 SAVRAVLDSPKNMA
+902 SAVRAILDSPKNLA
-916 ILMALAALIHKKMGA
+916 ILTALAALIHKKMGA

-993 APIVVNAALKGHTN
+993 APIVVNAALKGHAN
-1007 VKTASCDIE
+1007 VKTASYDIE

>member
-128 GKEFIDRQARGE
+128 GKEFVDRQARGE
-140 QLEVSMGCFPAG
+140 QLEVSMG
-152 TKITMA
+152 
-158 DNQRKNIEDVIPGDM
+158 
-173 VLTHT
+173 
-178 GELHEVKTKMMYPYS
+178 
-193 GDMVTLTMS
+193 
-202 GQSDTLTATGN
+202 
-213 HPILVRRYTP
+213 
-223 VPTSMGGYCPVCGK
+223 
-237 HLKQVSTHLLRSK
+237 
-250 QPDHIEYVKNLT
+250 
-262 DTYMEY
+262 
-268 TEDWID
+268 
-274 ARDIKPGDY
+274 
-283 VVTPI
+283 
-288 QKYDCYP
+288 
-295 DNEEVTS
+295 
-302 VARLLGYF
+302 
-310 LAEGSYV
+310 
-317 KYWTPKNNCRIHR
+317 
-330 AVEFSFSTEEAPYH
+330 
-344 AEVIRDLKVISNHK
+344 
-358 ATYYPQYHRH
+358 
-368 VCSIRLQDREVAAKF
+368 
-383 LSLVGEYSY
+383 
-392 GKHLAST
+392 
-399 IFKWG
+399 
-404 PKAKLALLGA
+404 
-414 FINGDGTWNKACNV
+414 
-428 TTATTVSY
+428 
-436 QLVLDLV
+436 
-443 TLAAQLGMAVSWCRN
+443 
-458 APVPNKH
+458 
-465 ISYILSF
+465 
-472 SPTQSGQLA
+472 
-481 EVTDKYKLREVGIP
+481 
-495 KSNFFRPAV
+495 
-504 MVEGNQLIRKVI
+504 
-516 ATSSELVENTTVYNF
+516 
-531 SVDTDESFVAENIAV
+531 
-546 HNCKVREDV
+546 CKVREDV

-706 DTMAKKHRLE
+706 DAMAKKHRLE

-756 KSAIADRDLKMGEY
+756 KSAVADRDLKMGEY

-902 SAVRAVLDSPKNMA
+902 SAVRAILDSPKNLA
-916 ILMALAALIHKKMGA
+916 ILTTLAALIHKKMGA

-1007 VKTASCDIE
+1007 VKTASYDIE

>member
-128 GKEFIDRQARGE
+128 GKEFVDRQARGE
-140 QLEVSMGCFPAG
+140 QLEVSMG
-152 TKITMA
+152 
-158 DNQRKNIEDVIPGDM
+158 
-173 VLTHT
+173 
-178 GELHEVKTKMMYPYS
+178 
-193 GDMVTLTMS
+193 
-202 GQSDTLTATGN
+202 
-213 HPILVRRYTP
+213 
-223 VPTSMGGYCPVCGK
+223 
-237 HLKQVSTHLLRSK
+237 
-250 QPDHIEYVKNLT
+250 
-262 DTYMEY
+262 
-268 TEDWID
+268 
-274 ARDIKPGDY
+274 
-283 VVTPI
+283 
-288 QKYDCYP
+288 
-295 DNEEVTS
+295 
-302 VARLLGYF
+302 
-310 LAEGSYV
+310 
-317 KYWTPKNNCRIHR
+317 
-330 AVEFSFSTEEAPYH
+330 
-344 AEVIRDLKVISNHK
+344 
-358 ATYYPQYHRH
+358 
-368 VCSIRLQDREVAAKF
+368 
-383 LSLVGEYSY
+383 
-392 GKHLAST
+392 
-399 IFKWG
+399 
-404 PKAKLALLGA
+404 
-414 FINGDGTWNKACNV
+414 
-428 TTATTVSY
+428 
-436 QLVLDLV
+436 
-443 TLAAQLGMAVSWCRN
+443 
-458 APVPNKH
+458 
-465 ISYILSF
+465 
-472 SPTQSGQLA
+472 
-481 EVTDKYKLREVGIP
+481 
-495 KSNFFRPAV
+495 
-504 MVEGNQLIRKVI
+504 
-516 ATSSELVENTTVYNF
+516 
-531 SVDTDESFVAENIAV
+531 
-546 HNCKVREDV
+546 CKVREDV

-600 IVRRRADK
+600 VVRRRADK

-636 LIPFAEPPQVFDIE
+636 LIPVAEPPQVFDIE

-658 VEKKAADLD
+658 VEKRASDLD

-683 NTGIE
+683 NTGLE
-688 EAMPLIEST
+688 ETIPLLEAT

-729 KPEEFTRIVIVKRG
+729 KPEEFTRIIIVKRG

-756 KSAIADRDLKMGEY
+756 KSAVADRDLKMGEY

-829 FGHAKNPPSY
+829 FGHAKNPPAY

-943 SWGTTAA
+943 SWGTAAA

-993 APIVVNAALKGHTN
+993 APIVVNAALKGHAN

>member
-140 QLEVSMGCFPAG
+140 QLEVSMG
-152 TKITMA
+152 
-158 DNQRKNIEDVIPGDM
+158 
-173 VLTHT
+173 
-178 GELHEVKTKMMYPYS
+178 
-193 GDMVTLTMS
+193 
-202 GQSDTLTATGN
+202 
-213 HPILVRRYTP
+213 
-223 VPTSMGGYCPVCGK
+223 
-237 HLKQVSTHLLRSK
+237 
-250 QPDHIEYVKNLT
+250 
-262 DTYMEY
+262 
-268 TEDWID
+268 
-274 ARDIKPGDY
+274 AR
-283 VVTPI
+283 
-288 QKYDCYP
+288 
-295 DNEEVTS
+295 
-302 VARLLGYF
+302 VAY
-310 LAEGSYV
+310 
-317 KYWTPKNNCRIHR
+317 
-330 AVEFSFSTEEAPYH
+330 
-344 AEVIRDLKVISNHK
+344 
-358 ATYYPQYHRH
+358 
-368 VCSIRLQDREVAAKF
+368 
-383 LSLVGEYSY
+383 
-392 GKHLAST
+392 
-399 IFKWG
+399 
-404 PKAKLALLGA
+404 
-414 FINGDGTWNKACNV
+414 
-428 TTATTVSY
+428 
-436 QLVLDLV
+436 
-443 TLAAQLGMAVSWCRN
+443 
-458 APVPNKH
+458 
-465 ISYILSF
+465 
-472 SPTQSGQLA
+472 
-481 EVTDKYKLREVGIP
+481 
-495 KSNFFRPAV
+495 
-504 MVEGNQLIRKVI
+504 
-516 ATSSELVENTTVYNF
+516 
-531 SVDTDESFVAENIAV
+531 
-546 HNCKVREDV
+546 DV

-600 IVRRRADK
+600 IVRRRADR
-608 IAYVLEKVASQDTTV
+608 IAYVLEKVASQDATIA
-623 SSLNAQA
+623 SLNAAA

-706 DTMAKKHRLE
+706 DAMAKKHRLE

-756 KSAIADRDLKMGEY
+756 KSAVADRDLKMGEY

-902 SAVRAVLDSPKNMA
+902 SAVRAILDSPKNLA
-916 ILMALAALIHKKMGA
+916 ILTALAALIHKKMGA

-993 APIVVNAALKGHTN
+993 APIVVNAALKGHAN
-1007 VKTASCDIE
+1007 VKTASYDIE

>member
-115 HRVELILAIDKVK
+115 HRVELILAIDKVR

-140 QLEVSMGCFPAG
+140 QLEVSMG
-152 TKITMA
+152 
-158 DNQRKNIEDVIPGDM
+158 
-173 VLTHT
+173 
-178 GELHEVKTKMMYPYS
+178 
-193 GDMVTLTMS
+193 
-202 GQSDTLTATGN
+202 
-213 HPILVRRYTP
+213 
-223 VPTSMGGYCPVCGK
+223 
-237 HLKQVSTHLLRSK
+237 
-250 QPDHIEYVKNLT
+250 
-262 DTYMEY
+262 
-268 TEDWID
+268 
-274 ARDIKPGDY
+274 
-283 VVTPI
+283 
-288 QKYDCYP
+288 
-295 DNEEVTS
+295 
-302 VARLLGYF
+302 
-310 LAEGSYV
+310 
-317 KYWTPKNNCRIHR
+317 
-330 AVEFSFSTEEAPYH
+330 
-344 AEVIRDLKVISNHK
+344 
-358 ATYYPQYHRH
+358 
-368 VCSIRLQDREVAAKF
+368 
-383 LSLVGEYSY
+383 
-392 GKHLAST
+392 
-399 IFKWG
+399 
-404 PKAKLALLGA
+404 
-414 FINGDGTWNKACNV
+414 
-428 TTATTVSY
+428 
-436 QLVLDLV
+436 
-443 TLAAQLGMAVSWCRN
+443 
-458 APVPNKH
+458 
-465 ISYILSF
+465 
-472 SPTQSGQLA
+472 
-481 EVTDKYKLREVGIP
+481 
-495 KSNFFRPAV
+495 
-504 MVEGNQLIRKVI
+504 
-516 ATSSELVENTTVYNF
+516 
-531 SVDTDESFVAENIAV
+531 
-546 HNCKVREDV
+546 CKVREDV

-608 IAYVLEKVASQDTTV
+608 IAYVLEKVASRDTTV

-658 VEKKAADLD
+658 VEKKASDLD

-683 NTGIE
+683 NTGLE
-688 EAMPLIEST
+688 ETMPLLEAT

-706 DTMAKKHRLE
+706 DAMAKKHRLE

-729 KPEEFTRIVIVKRG
+729 KPEEFTRIIIVKRG

-756 KSAIADRDLKMGEY
+756 KSAVADRDLKMGEY

-829 FGHAKNPPSY
+829 FGHAKNPPAY

-943 SWGTTAA
+943 SWGTAAA

-993 APIVVNAALKGHTN
+993 APIVVNAALKGHAN

>member
-128 GKEFIDRQARGE
+128 GKEFVDRQARGE
-140 QLEVSMGCFPAG
+140 QLEVSMG
-152 TKITMA
+152 
-158 DNQRKNIEDVIPGDM
+158 
-173 VLTHT
+173 
-178 GELHEVKTKMMYPYS
+178 
-193 GDMVTLTMS
+193 
-202 GQSDTLTATGN
+202 
-213 HPILVRRYTP
+213 
-223 VPTSMGGYCPVCGK
+223 
-237 HLKQVSTHLLRSK
+237 
-250 QPDHIEYVKNLT
+250 
-262 DTYMEY
+262 
-268 TEDWID
+268 
-274 ARDIKPGDY
+274 AR
-283 VVTPI
+283 
-288 QKYDCYP
+288 
-295 DNEEVTS
+295 
-302 VARLLGYF
+302 VAY
-310 LAEGSYV
+310 
-317 KYWTPKNNCRIHR
+317 
-330 AVEFSFSTEEAPYH
+330 
-344 AEVIRDLKVISNHK
+344 
-358 ATYYPQYHRH
+358 
-368 VCSIRLQDREVAAKF
+368 
-383 LSLVGEYSY
+383 
-392 GKHLAST
+392 
-399 IFKWG
+399 
-404 PKAKLALLGA
+404 
-414 FINGDGTWNKACNV
+414 
-428 TTATTVSY
+428 
-436 QLVLDLV
+436 
-443 TLAAQLGMAVSWCRN
+443 
-458 APVPNKH
+458 
-465 ISYILSF
+465 
-472 SPTQSGQLA
+472 
-481 EVTDKYKLREVGIP
+481 
-495 KSNFFRPAV
+495 
-504 MVEGNQLIRKVI
+504 
-516 ATSSELVENTTVYNF
+516 
-531 SVDTDESFVAENIAV
+531 
-546 HNCKVREDV
+546 DV

-600 IVRRRADK
+600 IVRRRADR
-608 IAYVLEKVASQDTTV
+608 IAYVLEKVASQDATIA
-623 SSLNAQA
+623 SLNAAA

-636 LIPFAEPPQVFDIE
+636 LIPFVEPPQVFDIE

-683 NTGIE
+683 NTGLE
-688 EAMPLIEST
+688 ETMPLLEAT

-706 DTMAKKHRLE
+706 DAMAKKHRLE

-756 KSAIADRDLKMGEY
+756 KSAVADRDLKMGEY

-829 FGHAKNPPSY
+829 FGHAKNPPAY

-943 SWGTTAA
+943 SWGTAAA

-993 APIVVNAALKGHTN
+993 APIVVNAALKGHAN

>member
-9 GSVVEETGEARIKLA
+9 GSVVEETGETRIKLA

-152 TKITMA
+152 TPILMEGGGQKP
-158 DNQRKNIEDVIPGDM
+158 IEDVRVGDM
-173 VLTHT
+173 VITHEMRPKKVTALLTYPFT
-178 GELHEVKTKMMYPYS
+178 GTMVILIL
-193 GDMVTLTMS
+193 GDGRHLVC
-202 GQSDTLTATGN
+202 TGN
-213 HPILVRRYTP
+213 HPLYTWHP
-223 VPTSMGGYCPVCGK
+223 
-237 HLKQVSTHLLRSK
+237 
-250 QPDHIEYVKNLT
+250 ET
-262 DTYMEY
+262 DTTTWEPAISLKAGATVWQHDSDHNPMSKLS
-268 TEDWID
+268 I
-274 ARDIKPGDY
+274 AQ
-283 VVTPI
+283 V
-288 QKYDCYP
+288 
-295 DNEEVTS
+295 
-302 VARLLGYF
+302 
-310 LAEGSYV
+310 
-317 KYWTPKNNCRIHR
+317 
-330 AVEFSFSTEEAPYH
+330 YH
-344 AEVIRDLKVISNHK
+344 A
-358 ATYYPQYHRH
+358 H
-368 VCSIRLQDREVAAKF
+368 V
-383 LSLVGEYSY
+383 
-392 GKHLAST
+392 
-399 IFKWG
+399 
-404 PKAKLALLGA
+404 
-414 FINGDGTWNKACNV
+414 DGVK
-428 TTATTVSY
+428 
-436 QLVLDLV
+436 
-443 TLAAQLGMAVSWCRN
+443 
-458 APVPNKH
+458 
-465 ISYILSF
+465 
-472 SPTQSGQLA
+472 
-481 EVTDKYKLREVGIP
+481 
-495 KSNFFRPAV
+495 
-504 MVEGNQLIRKVI
+504 
-516 ATSSELVENTTVYNF
+516 VYNF
-531 SVDTDESFVAENIAV
+531 SVEDDESYVANSVYA
-546 HNCKVREDV
+546 HNCKIAFDV
-555 CSICGNKARK
+555 CSICGNKAKK

-630 FDELDS
+630 FDDLDS
-636 LIPFAEPPQVFDIE
+636 LIPVAEPPQVFDIE

-658 VEKKAADLD
+658 VEKKASDLD

-706 DTMAKKHRLE
+706 DAMAKKHRLE

-729 KPEEFTRIVIVKRG
+729 KPEEFTRIIIVKRG

-756 KSAIADRDLKMGEY
+756 KSAVADRDLKMGEY

-829 FGHAKNPPSY
+829 FGHAKNPPAY

-943 SWGTTAA
+943 SWGTAAA

>member
-152 TKITMA
+152 TPILMEGGGQKP
-158 DNQRKNIEDVIPGDM
+158 IEDVRVGDM
-173 VLTHT
+173 VITHEMRPKKVTALLTYPFT
-178 GELHEVKTKMMYPYS
+178 GTMVILIL
-193 GDMVTLTMS
+193 GDGRHLVC
-202 GQSDTLTATGN
+202 TGN
-213 HPILVRRYTP
+213 HPLYTWHP
-223 VPTSMGGYCPVCGK
+223 
-237 HLKQVSTHLLRSK
+237 
-250 QPDHIEYVKNLT
+250 ET
-262 DTYMEY
+262 DTTTWEPA
-268 TEDWID
+268 ISL
-274 ARDIKPGDY
+274 KPGATVWQHDSDHNPMSKLSIAQ
-283 VVTPI
+283 V
-288 QKYDCYP
+288 
-295 DNEEVTS
+295 
-302 VARLLGYF
+302 
-310 LAEGSYV
+310 
-317 KYWTPKNNCRIHR
+317 
-330 AVEFSFSTEEAPYH
+330 YH
-344 AEVIRDLKVISNHK
+344 A
-358 ATYYPQYHRH
+358 H
-368 VCSIRLQDREVAAKF
+368 V
-383 LSLVGEYSY
+383 
-392 GKHLAST
+392 
-399 IFKWG
+399 
-404 PKAKLALLGA
+404 
-414 FINGDGTWNKACNV
+414 DGVK
-428 TTATTVSY
+428 
-436 QLVLDLV
+436 
-443 TLAAQLGMAVSWCRN
+443 
-458 APVPNKH
+458 
-465 ISYILSF
+465 
-472 SPTQSGQLA
+472 
-481 EVTDKYKLREVGIP
+481 
-495 KSNFFRPAV
+495 
-504 MVEGNQLIRKVI
+504 
-516 ATSSELVENTTVYNF
+516 VYNF
-531 SVDTDESFVAENIAV
+531 SVEDDESYVANSVYV
-546 HNCKVREDV
+546 HNCKVAFDV

-630 FDELDS
+630 FDDLDS
-636 LIPFAEPPQVFDIE
+636 LIPVAEPPQVFDIE

-658 VEKKAADLD
+658 VEKKASDLD

-683 NTGIE
+683 NTGLE
-688 EAMPLIEST
+688 ETMPLLEVT

-729 KPEEFTRIVIVKRG
+729 KPEEFTRIIIVKRG
-743 MPLDTFADVLKGV
+743 MHLDTFADVLKGV
-756 KSAIADRDLKMGEY
+756 KSAVADRDLKMGEY

-829 FGHAKNPPSY
+829 FGHAKNPPAY

-866 PQELEMERRRPKLRE
+866 PQELEIERRRPKLRE

-943 SWGTTAA
+943 SWGTAAA

-1027 SDSLAEF
+1027 SDNLAEF

>member
-140 QLEVSMGCFPAG
+140 QLEVSMGC
-152 TKITMA
+152 
-158 DNQRKNIEDVIPGDM
+158 
-173 VLTHT
+173 
-178 GELHEVKTKMMYPYS
+178 
-193 GDMVTLTMS
+193 
-202 GQSDTLTATGN
+202 
-213 HPILVRRYTP
+213 
-223 VPTSMGGYCPVCGK
+223 
-237 HLKQVSTHLLRSK
+237 
-250 QPDHIEYVKNLT
+250 
-262 DTYMEY
+262 
-268 TEDWID
+268 
-274 ARDIKPGDY
+274 
-283 VVTPI
+283 
-288 QKYDCYP
+288 
-295 DNEEVTS
+295 
-302 VARLLGYF
+302 
-310 LAEGSYV
+310 
-317 KYWTPKNNCRIHR
+317 
-330 AVEFSFSTEEAPYH
+330 
-344 AEVIRDLKVISNHK
+344 
-358 ATYYPQYHRH
+358 
-368 VCSIRLQDREVAAKF
+368 
-383 LSLVGEYSY
+383 
-392 GKHLAST
+392 
-399 IFKWG
+399 
-404 PKAKLALLGA
+404 
-414 FINGDGTWNKACNV
+414 
-428 TTATTVSY
+428 
-436 QLVLDLV
+436 
-443 TLAAQLGMAVSWCRN
+443 
-458 APVPNKH
+458 
-465 ISYILSF
+465 
-472 SPTQSGQLA
+472 
-481 EVTDKYKLREVGIP
+481 
-495 KSNFFRPAV
+495 
-504 MVEGNQLIRKVI
+504 
-516 ATSSELVENTTVYNF
+516 
-531 SVDTDESFVAENIAV
+531 
-546 HNCKVREDV
+546 KVREDV

-636 LIPFAEPPQVFDIE
+636 LIPVADPPQVFDIE

-658 VEKKAADLD
+658 VEKRASDLD

-683 NTGIE
+683 NTGLE
-688 EAMPLIEST
+688 ETMPLLEAT

-706 DTMAKKHRLE
+706 DAMAKKHRLE

-729 KPEEFTRIVIVKRG
+729 KPEEFTRIIIVKRG

-756 KSAIADRDLKMGEY
+756 KSAVADRDLKLGEY

-829 FGHAKNPPSY
+829 FGHAKNPPAY

-943 SWGTTAA
+943 SWGTAAA

-993 APIVVNAALKGHTN
+993 APIVVNAALKGHAN

>member
-128 GKEFIDRQARGE
+128 GKEFVDRQARGE
-140 QLEVSMGCFPAG
+140 QLEVSMG
-152 TKITMA
+152 
-158 DNQRKNIEDVIPGDM
+158 
-173 VLTHT
+173 
-178 GELHEVKTKMMYPYS
+178 
-193 GDMVTLTMS
+193 
-202 GQSDTLTATGN
+202 
-213 HPILVRRYTP
+213 
-223 VPTSMGGYCPVCGK
+223 
-237 HLKQVSTHLLRSK
+237 
-250 QPDHIEYVKNLT
+250 
-262 DTYMEY
+262 
-268 TEDWID
+268 
-274 ARDIKPGDY
+274 
-283 VVTPI
+283 
-288 QKYDCYP
+288 
-295 DNEEVTS
+295 
-302 VARLLGYF
+302 
-310 LAEGSYV
+310 
-317 KYWTPKNNCRIHR
+317 
-330 AVEFSFSTEEAPYH
+330 
-344 AEVIRDLKVISNHK
+344 
-358 ATYYPQYHRH
+358 
-368 VCSIRLQDREVAAKF
+368 
-383 LSLVGEYSY
+383 
-392 GKHLAST
+392 
-399 IFKWG
+399 
-404 PKAKLALLGA
+404 
-414 FINGDGTWNKACNV
+414 
-428 TTATTVSY
+428 
-436 QLVLDLV
+436 
-443 TLAAQLGMAVSWCRN
+443 
-458 APVPNKH
+458 
-465 ISYILSF
+465 
-472 SPTQSGQLA
+472 
-481 EVTDKYKLREVGIP
+481 
-495 KSNFFRPAV
+495 
-504 MVEGNQLIRKVI
+504 
-516 ATSSELVENTTVYNF
+516 
-531 SVDTDESFVAENIAV
+531 
-546 HNCKVREDV
+546 CKVREDV

-658 VEKKAADLD
+658 VEKKASDLD

-683 NTGIE
+683 NTGLE
-688 EAMPLIEST
+688 ETMPLLETT
-697 EPDLPPALL
+697 EPALPPALL

-902 SAVRAVLDSPKNMA
+902 SAVRAILDSPKNLA
-916 ILMALAALIHKKMGA
+916 ILTALAALIHKKMGA

-943 SWGTTAA
+943 SWGATAA

-971 NGVPLNSVERYIA
+971 NGVPLNSVEQYIA

-993 APIVVNAALKGHTN
+993 APIVVNAALKGHAN
-1007 VKTASCDIE
+1007 VKTASYDIE

>member
-1 MLGKKFSL
+1 MLDKKFSL

-84 VTNAKVFKEH
+84 VTTAKVFKEH

-115 HRVELILAIDKVK
+115 HRVELILAIDKVR

-140 QLEVSMGCFPAG
+140 QLEVSMGC
-152 TKITMA
+152 
-158 DNQRKNIEDVIPGDM
+158 R
-173 VLTHT
+173 
-178 GELHEVKTKMMYPYS
+178 
-193 GDMVTLTMS
+193 
-202 GQSDTLTATGN
+202 
-213 HPILVRRYTP
+213 
-223 VPTSMGGYCPVCGK
+223 
-237 HLKQVSTHLLRSK
+237 
-250 QPDHIEYVKNLT
+250 
-262 DTYMEY
+262 
-268 TEDWID
+268 
-274 ARDIKPGDY
+274 
-283 VVTPI
+283 
-288 QKYDCYP
+288 
-295 DNEEVTS
+295 
-302 VARLLGYF
+302 
-310 LAEGSYV
+310 
-317 KYWTPKNNCRIHR
+317 
-330 AVEFSFSTEEAPYH
+330 
-344 AEVIRDLKVISNHK
+344 
-358 ATYYPQYHRH
+358 
-368 VCSIRLQDREVAAKF
+368 
-383 LSLVGEYSY
+383 
-392 GKHLAST
+392 
-399 IFKWG
+399 
-404 PKAKLALLGA
+404 
-414 FINGDGTWNKACNV
+414 
-428 TTATTVSY
+428 
-436 QLVLDLV
+436 
-443 TLAAQLGMAVSWCRN
+443 
-458 APVPNKH
+458 
-465 ISYILSF
+465 
-472 SPTQSGQLA
+472 
-481 EVTDKYKLREVGIP
+481 
-495 KSNFFRPAV
+495 
-504 MVEGNQLIRKVI
+504 
-516 ATSSELVENTTVYNF
+516 
-531 SVDTDESFVAENIAV
+531 
-546 HNCKVREDV
+546 VREDV

-636 LIPFAEPPQVFDIE
+636 LIPFVEPPQVFDIE

-658 VEKKAADLD
+658 VEKRASNLD

-683 NTGIE
+683 NTGLE
-688 EAMPLIEST
+688 ETMPLIEST

-706 DTMAKKHRLE
+706 DAMAKKHRLE

-729 KPEEFTRIVIVKRG
+729 KPEEFTRIIIVKRG

-756 KSAIADRDLKMGEY
+756 KSAVADRDLKMGEY

-829 FGHAKNPPSY
+829 FGHAKNPPAY

-943 SWGTTAA
+943 SWGTAAA

-993 APIVVNAALKGHTN
+993 APIVVNAALKGHAN

>member
-128 GKEFIDRQARGE
+128 GKEFVDRQARGE

-152 TKITMA
+152 TPILMEGGGQKP
-158 DNQRKNIEDVIPGDM
+158 IEDVRVGDM
-173 VLTHT
+173 VITHEMRPKKVTALLTYPFT
-178 GELHEVKTKMMYPYS
+178 GTMVILIL
-193 GDMVTLTMS
+193 GDGRHLVC
-202 GQSDTLTATGN
+202 TGN
-213 HPILVRRYTP
+213 HPLYTWHP
-223 VPTSMGGYCPVCGK
+223 
-237 HLKQVSTHLLRSK
+237 
-250 QPDHIEYVKNLT
+250 ET
-262 DTYMEY
+262 DTTTWEPA
-268 TEDWID
+268 ISLR
-274 ARDIKPGDY
+274 AGDT
-283 VVTPI
+283 VWQHDSDHNPMSKLSIAQV
-288 QKYDCYP
+288 
-295 DNEEVTS
+295 
-302 VARLLGYF
+302 
-310 LAEGSYV
+310 
-317 KYWTPKNNCRIHR
+317 
-330 AVEFSFSTEEAPYH
+330 YH
-344 AEVIRDLKVISNHK
+344 A
-358 ATYYPQYHRH
+358 H
-368 VCSIRLQDREVAAKF
+368 V
-383 LSLVGEYSY
+383 
-392 GKHLAST
+392 
-399 IFKWG
+399 
-404 PKAKLALLGA
+404 
-414 FINGDGTWNKACNV
+414 DGVK
-428 TTATTVSY
+428 
-436 QLVLDLV
+436 
-443 TLAAQLGMAVSWCRN
+443 
-458 APVPNKH
+458 
-465 ISYILSF
+465 
-472 SPTQSGQLA
+472 
-481 EVTDKYKLREVGIP
+481 
-495 KSNFFRPAV
+495 
-504 MVEGNQLIRKVI
+504 
-516 ATSSELVENTTVYNF
+516 VYNF
-531 SVDTDESFVAENIAV
+531 SVEDDESYVANSVYA
-546 HNCKVREDV
+546 HNCKVRADV

-608 IAYVLEKVASQDTTV
+608 IAYVLEKVASRDTTV

-683 NTGIE
+683 NTGLE
-688 EAMPLIEST
+688 ETMPLLEAT

-706 DTMAKKHRLE
+706 DAMAKKHRLE

-729 KPEEFTRIVIVKRG
+729 KPEEFTRIIIVKRG
-743 MPLDTFADVLKGV
+743 LPLDTFADVLKGV
-756 KSAIADRDLKMGEY
+756 KSAVADRDLKMGEY

-931 PTPTDMQQVKTA
+931 PTSTDMQQVKTA
-943 SWGTTAA
+943 SWGTAAA

-993 APIVVNAALKGHTN
+993 APIVVNAALKGHAN

>member
-140 QLEVSMGCFPAG
+140 QLEVSMGC
-152 TKITMA
+152 
-158 DNQRKNIEDVIPGDM
+158 
-173 VLTHT
+173 
-178 GELHEVKTKMMYPYS
+178 
-193 GDMVTLTMS
+193 
-202 GQSDTLTATGN
+202 
-213 HPILVRRYTP
+213 
-223 VPTSMGGYCPVCGK
+223 
-237 HLKQVSTHLLRSK
+237 
-250 QPDHIEYVKNLT
+250 
-262 DTYMEY
+262 
-268 TEDWID
+268 
-274 ARDIKPGDY
+274 
-283 VVTPI
+283 
-288 QKYDCYP
+288 
-295 DNEEVTS
+295 
-302 VARLLGYF
+302 
-310 LAEGSYV
+310 
-317 KYWTPKNNCRIHR
+317 
-330 AVEFSFSTEEAPYH
+330 
-344 AEVIRDLKVISNHK
+344 
-358 ATYYPQYHRH
+358 
-368 VCSIRLQDREVAAKF
+368 
-383 LSLVGEYSY
+383 
-392 GKHLAST
+392 
-399 IFKWG
+399 
-404 PKAKLALLGA
+404 
-414 FINGDGTWNKACNV
+414 
-428 TTATTVSY
+428 
-436 QLVLDLV
+436 
-443 TLAAQLGMAVSWCRN
+443 
-458 APVPNKH
+458 
-465 ISYILSF
+465 
-472 SPTQSGQLA
+472 
-481 EVTDKYKLREVGIP
+481 
-495 KSNFFRPAV
+495 
-504 MVEGNQLIRKVI
+504 
-516 ATSSELVENTTVYNF
+516 
-531 SVDTDESFVAENIAV
+531 
-546 HNCKVREDV
+546 KVREDV

-636 LIPFAEPPQVFDIE
+636 LIPVADPPQVFDIE

-658 VEKKAADLD
+658 VEKRASDLD

-683 NTGIE
+683 NTGLE
-688 EAMPLIEST
+688 ETMPLLEAT

-706 DTMAKKHRLE
+706 DAMAKKHRLE

-729 KPEEFTRIVIVKRG
+729 KPEEFTRIIIVKRG

-756 KSAIADRDLKMGEY
+756 KSAVADRDLKLGEY

-829 FGHAKNPPSY
+829 FGHAKNPPAY

-931 PTPTDMQQVKTA
+931 PTSTDMQQVKTA
-943 SWGTTAA
+943 SWGTAAA

-993 APIVVNAALKGHTN
+993 APIVVNAALKGHAN

>member
-128 GKEFIDRQARGE
+128 GKEFVDRQARGE
-140 QLEVSMGCFPAG
+140 QLEVSMGC
-152 TKITMA
+152 KI
-158 DNQRKNIEDVIPGDM
+158 
-173 VLTHT
+173 
-178 GELHEVKTKMMYPYS
+178 
-193 GDMVTLTMS
+193 
-202 GQSDTLTATGN
+202 
-213 HPILVRRYTP
+213 
-223 VPTSMGGYCPVCGK
+223 
-237 HLKQVSTHLLRSK
+237 
-250 QPDHIEYVKNLT
+250 
-262 DTYMEY
+262 
-268 TEDWID
+268 
-274 ARDIKPGDY
+274 
-283 VVTPI
+283 
-288 QKYDCYP
+288 
-295 DNEEVTS
+295 
-302 VARLLGYF
+302 
-310 LAEGSYV
+310 
-317 KYWTPKNNCRIHR
+317 
-330 AVEFSFSTEEAPYH
+330 
-344 AEVIRDLKVISNHK
+344 
-358 ATYYPQYHRH
+358 
-368 VCSIRLQDREVAAKF
+368 
-383 LSLVGEYSY
+383 
-392 GKHLAST
+392 
-399 IFKWG
+399 
-404 PKAKLALLGA
+404 
-414 FINGDGTWNKACNV
+414 
-428 TTATTVSY
+428 
-436 QLVLDLV
+436 
-443 TLAAQLGMAVSWCRN
+443 
-458 APVPNKH
+458 
-465 ISYILSF
+465 
-472 SPTQSGQLA
+472 
-481 EVTDKYKLREVGIP
+481 
-495 KSNFFRPAV
+495 
-504 MVEGNQLIRKVI
+504 
-516 ATSSELVENTTVYNF
+516 
-531 SVDTDESFVAENIAV
+531 
-546 HNCKVREDV
+546 REDV

-636 LIPFAEPPQVFDIE
+636 LIPFVEPPQVFDIE

-756 KSAIADRDLKMGEY
+756 KSAVADRDLKMGEY

-829 FGHAKNPPSY
+829 FGHAKNPPAY

-943 SWGTTAA
+943 SWGTAAA

-993 APIVVNAALKGHTN
+993 APIVVNAALKGHAN

>member
-128 GKEFIDRQARGE
+128 GKEFVDRQARGE
-140 QLEVSMGCFPAG
+140 QLEVSMGC
-152 TKITMA
+152 KI
-158 DNQRKNIEDVIPGDM
+158 
-173 VLTHT
+173 
-178 GELHEVKTKMMYPYS
+178 
-193 GDMVTLTMS
+193 
-202 GQSDTLTATGN
+202 
-213 HPILVRRYTP
+213 
-223 VPTSMGGYCPVCGK
+223 
-237 HLKQVSTHLLRSK
+237 
-250 QPDHIEYVKNLT
+250 
-262 DTYMEY
+262 
-268 TEDWID
+268 
-274 ARDIKPGDY
+274 
-283 VVTPI
+283 
-288 QKYDCYP
+288 
-295 DNEEVTS
+295 
-302 VARLLGYF
+302 
-310 LAEGSYV
+310 
-317 KYWTPKNNCRIHR
+317 
-330 AVEFSFSTEEAPYH
+330 
-344 AEVIRDLKVISNHK
+344 
-358 ATYYPQYHRH
+358 
-368 VCSIRLQDREVAAKF
+368 
-383 LSLVGEYSY
+383 
-392 GKHLAST
+392 
-399 IFKWG
+399 
-404 PKAKLALLGA
+404 
-414 FINGDGTWNKACNV
+414 
-428 TTATTVSY
+428 
-436 QLVLDLV
+436 
-443 TLAAQLGMAVSWCRN
+443 
-458 APVPNKH
+458 
-465 ISYILSF
+465 
-472 SPTQSGQLA
+472 
-481 EVTDKYKLREVGIP
+481 
-495 KSNFFRPAV
+495 
-504 MVEGNQLIRKVI
+504 
-516 ATSSELVENTTVYNF
+516 
-531 SVDTDESFVAENIAV
+531 
-546 HNCKVREDV
+546 REDV

-636 LIPFAEPPQVFDIE
+636 LIPFADPPQVFDIE

-658 VEKKAADLD
+658 VEKRASDLD

-706 DTMAKKHRLE
+706 DTMAKTHRLE

-729 KPEEFTRIVIVKRG
+729 KPEEFTRIIIVKRG

-756 KSAIADRDLKMGEY
+756 KSAVADRDLKMGEY

-789 PAVISRLAGALRNR
+789 PAVINRLAGALRNR

-829 FGHAKNPPSY
+829 FGHAKNPPAY

-943 SWGTTAA
+943 SWGTAAA

-993 APIVVNAALKGHTN
+993 APIVVNAALKGHAN

>member
-158 DNQRKNIEDVIPGDM
+158 DNQRKNIEDVVPGDM

-178 GELHEVKTKMMYPYS
+178 GELHEVKSKMMYPYA
-193 GDMVTLTMS
+193 GDMITIRAA
-202 GQSDTLTATGN
+202 GQPNRLTATGN
-213 HPILVRRYTP
+213 HPILVRRYLQL
-223 VPTSMGGYCPVCGK
+223 PTTGHGICPVCGK
-237 HLKQVSTHLLRSK
+237 ELHQVYTHLYRSQK
-250 QPDHIEYVKNLT
+250 PDHIEFMDMLKREY
-262 DTYMEY
+262 DTY
-268 TEDWID
+268 TEEWID
-274 ARDIKPGDY
+274 ARDVRPGDY
-283 VVTPI
+283 VVTPL
-288 QKYDCYP
+288 QHYDIKP
-295 DNEEVTS
+295 NTPEIVEF
-302 VARLLGYF
+302 ARLLGYF
-310 LAEGSYV
+310 IAEGSFV
-317 KYWTPKNNCRIHR
+317 KYKNSKGVKGYT
-330 AVEFSFSTEEAPYH
+330 ALEFSFSTEEEQYH
-344 AEVIRDLKVISNHK
+344 AELIKCARTVSKSK
-358 ATYYPQYHRH
+358 PTYYPQFHRH
-368 VCSIRLQDREVAAKF
+368 VCSIRITDTRLANIVHN
-383 LSLVGEYSY
+383 LIGEYSY
-392 GKHLAST
+392 GKRLHPSIYTWSNEA
-399 IFKWG
+399 
-404 PKAKLALLGA
+404 KAALLGA
-414 FINGDGTWNKACNV
+414 YINGDGTWNKVNDFMSTV
-428 TTATTVSY
+428 TVSE
-436 QLVLDLV
+436 QLAHDITV
-443 TLAAQLGMAVSWCRN
+443 LAAQLGLATRLHV
-458 APVPNKH
+458 VY
-465 ISYILSF
+465 ISGKRPAYYTTFFPSNYGVL
-472 SPTQSGQLA
+472 TNY
-481 EVTDKYKLREVGIP
+481 TDKYNLRKRNSQTPFWILPSVFID
-495 KSNFFRPAV
+495 
-504 MVEGNQLIRKVI
+504 GNAIIRKV
-516 ATSSELVENTTVYNF
+516 TEVEAKEVQDIQVYNL
-531 SVDTDESFVAENIAV
+531 SVDADESFVAENLAT
-546 HNCKVREDV
+546 HNCKIAFDV
-555 CSICGNKARK
+555 CSICGNKAKK

-683 NTGIE
+683 NTGLE
-688 EAMPLIEST
+688 ETMPLLEAT

-706 DTMAKKHRLE
+706 DAMAKKHRLE

-729 KPEEFTRIVIVKRG
+729 KPEEFTRIIIVKRG

-756 KSAIADRDLKMGEY
+756 KSAVADRDLKMGEY

-829 FGHAKNPPSY
+829 FGHAKNPPAY

-943 SWGTTAA
+943 SWGTAAA

-993 APIVVNAALKGHTN
+993 APIVVNAALKGHAN

>member
-128 GKEFIDRQARGE
+128 GKEFVDRQARGE
-140 QLEVSMGCFPAG
+140 QLEVSMG
-152 TKITMA
+152 
-158 DNQRKNIEDVIPGDM
+158 
-173 VLTHT
+173 
-178 GELHEVKTKMMYPYS
+178 
-193 GDMVTLTMS
+193 
-202 GQSDTLTATGN
+202 
-213 HPILVRRYTP
+213 
-223 VPTSMGGYCPVCGK
+223 
-237 HLKQVSTHLLRSK
+237 
-250 QPDHIEYVKNLT
+250 
-262 DTYMEY
+262 
-268 TEDWID
+268 
-274 ARDIKPGDY
+274 
-283 VVTPI
+283 
-288 QKYDCYP
+288 
-295 DNEEVTS
+295 
-302 VARLLGYF
+302 
-310 LAEGSYV
+310 
-317 KYWTPKNNCRIHR
+317 
-330 AVEFSFSTEEAPYH
+330 
-344 AEVIRDLKVISNHK
+344 
-358 ATYYPQYHRH
+358 
-368 VCSIRLQDREVAAKF
+368 
-383 LSLVGEYSY
+383 
-392 GKHLAST
+392 
-399 IFKWG
+399 
-404 PKAKLALLGA
+404 
-414 FINGDGTWNKACNV
+414 
-428 TTATTVSY
+428 
-436 QLVLDLV
+436 
-443 TLAAQLGMAVSWCRN
+443 
-458 APVPNKH
+458 
-465 ISYILSF
+465 
-472 SPTQSGQLA
+472 
-481 EVTDKYKLREVGIP
+481 
-495 KSNFFRPAV
+495 
-504 MVEGNQLIRKVI
+504 
-516 ATSSELVENTTVYNF
+516 
-531 SVDTDESFVAENIAV
+531 
-546 HNCKVREDV
+546 CKVREDV

-658 VEKKAADLD
+658 VEKKASDLD

-683 NTGIE
+683 NTGLE
-688 EAMPLIEST
+688 ETMPLLETT

-902 SAVRAVLDSPKNMA
+902 SAVRAILDSPKNLA
-916 ILMALAALIHKKMGA
+916 ILTALAALIHKKMGA

-943 SWGTTAA
+943 SWGATAA

-971 NGVPLNSVERYIA
+971 NGVPLNSVEQYIA

-993 APIVVNAALKGHTN
+993 APIVVNAALKGHAN
-1007 VKTASCDIE
+1007 VKTASYDIE

>member
-152 TKITMA
+152 TPILMEGGGQKP
-158 DNQRKNIEDVIPGDM
+158 IEDVRVGDM
-173 VLTHT
+173 VITHEMRPKKVTALLTYPFT
-178 GELHEVKTKMMYPYS
+178 GTMVILIL
-193 GDMVTLTMS
+193 GDGRHLVC
-202 GQSDTLTATGN
+202 TGN
-213 HPILVRRYTP
+213 HPLYTWHP
-223 VPTSMGGYCPVCGK
+223 
-237 HLKQVSTHLLRSK
+237 
-250 QPDHIEYVKNLT
+250 ET
-262 DTYMEY
+262 DTTTWEPAISLKAGATVWQHDSDHNPMSKLS
-268 TEDWID
+268 I
-274 ARDIKPGDY
+274 AQ
-283 VVTPI
+283 V
-288 QKYDCYP
+288 
-295 DNEEVTS
+295 
-302 VARLLGYF
+302 
-310 LAEGSYV
+310 
-317 KYWTPKNNCRIHR
+317 
-330 AVEFSFSTEEAPYH
+330 YH
-344 AEVIRDLKVISNHK
+344 A
-358 ATYYPQYHRH
+358 H
-368 VCSIRLQDREVAAKF
+368 V
-383 LSLVGEYSY
+383 
-392 GKHLAST
+392 
-399 IFKWG
+399 
-404 PKAKLALLGA
+404 
-414 FINGDGTWNKACNV
+414 DGVK
-428 TTATTVSY
+428 
-436 QLVLDLV
+436 
-443 TLAAQLGMAVSWCRN
+443 
-458 APVPNKH
+458 
-465 ISYILSF
+465 
-472 SPTQSGQLA
+472 
-481 EVTDKYKLREVGIP
+481 
-495 KSNFFRPAV
+495 
-504 MVEGNQLIRKVI
+504 
-516 ATSSELVENTTVYNF
+516 VYNF
-531 SVDTDESFVAENIAV
+531 SVEDDESYVANSVYA
-546 HNCKVREDV
+546 HNCKVAFDV

-600 IVRRRADK
+600 VVRRRADK

-636 LIPFAEPPQVFDIE
+636 LIPVADPPQVFDIE

-658 VEKKAADLD
+658 VEKRASDLD

-683 NTGIE
+683 NTGLE
-688 EAMPLIEST
+688 ETMPLLEAT

-706 DTMAKKHRLE
+706 DAMAKKHRLE

-729 KPEEFTRIVIVKRG
+729 KPEEFTRIIIVKRG

-756 KSAIADRDLKMGEY
+756 KSAVADRDLKMGEY

-829 FGHAKNPPSY
+829 FGHAKNPPAY

-866 PQELEMERRRPKLRE
+866 PQELEMERRRPELRE

-943 SWGTTAA
+943 SWGTAAA

-993 APIVVNAALKGHTN
+993 APIVVNAALKGHAN

>member
-69 DYFPEKDLIERHHTF
+69 DYFPEKDLIERHNTF

-128 GKEFIDRQARGE
+128 GKEFVDRQARGE
-140 QLEVSMGCFPAG
+140 QLEVSMG
-152 TKITMA
+152 
-158 DNQRKNIEDVIPGDM
+158 
-173 VLTHT
+173 
-178 GELHEVKTKMMYPYS
+178 
-193 GDMVTLTMS
+193 
-202 GQSDTLTATGN
+202 
-213 HPILVRRYTP
+213 
-223 VPTSMGGYCPVCGK
+223 
-237 HLKQVSTHLLRSK
+237 
-250 QPDHIEYVKNLT
+250 
-262 DTYMEY
+262 
-268 TEDWID
+268 
-274 ARDIKPGDY
+274 AR
-283 VVTPI
+283 
-288 QKYDCYP
+288 
-295 DNEEVTS
+295 
-302 VARLLGYF
+302 VAY
-310 LAEGSYV
+310 
-317 KYWTPKNNCRIHR
+317 
-330 AVEFSFSTEEAPYH
+330 
-344 AEVIRDLKVISNHK
+344 
-358 ATYYPQYHRH
+358 
-368 VCSIRLQDREVAAKF
+368 
-383 LSLVGEYSY
+383 
-392 GKHLAST
+392 
-399 IFKWG
+399 
-404 PKAKLALLGA
+404 
-414 FINGDGTWNKACNV
+414 
-428 TTATTVSY
+428 
-436 QLVLDLV
+436 
-443 TLAAQLGMAVSWCRN
+443 
-458 APVPNKH
+458 
-465 ISYILSF
+465 
-472 SPTQSGQLA
+472 
-481 EVTDKYKLREVGIP
+481 
-495 KSNFFRPAV
+495 
-504 MVEGNQLIRKVI
+504 
-516 ATSSELVENTTVYNF
+516 
-531 SVDTDESFVAENIAV
+531 
-546 HNCKVREDV
+546 DV

-600 IVRRRADK
+600 IVRRRADR
-608 IAYVLEKVASQDTTV
+608 IAYVLEKVASQDATIA
-623 SSLNAQA
+623 SLNAAA

-658 VEKKAADLD
+658 VEKRASDLD

-743 MPLDTFADVLKGV
+743 MPLDTFADVLRGV
-756 KSAIADRDLKMGEY
+756 KSAVADRDLKMGEY

-902 SAVRAVLDSPKNMA
+902 SAVRAILDSPKNLA
-916 ILMALAALIHKKMGA
+916 ILTALAALIHKKMGA

-993 APIVVNAALKGHTN
+993 APIVVNAALKGHSN
-1007 VKTASCDIE
+1007 VKTASYDIE

>member
-140 QLEVSMGCFPAG
+140 QLEVSMGC
-152 TKITMA
+152 
-158 DNQRKNIEDVIPGDM
+158 
-173 VLTHT
+173 
-178 GELHEVKTKMMYPYS
+178 
-193 GDMVTLTMS
+193 
-202 GQSDTLTATGN
+202 
-213 HPILVRRYTP
+213 
-223 VPTSMGGYCPVCGK
+223 
-237 HLKQVSTHLLRSK
+237 
-250 QPDHIEYVKNLT
+250 
-262 DTYMEY
+262 
-268 TEDWID
+268 
-274 ARDIKPGDY
+274 
-283 VVTPI
+283 
-288 QKYDCYP
+288 
-295 DNEEVTS
+295 
-302 VARLLGYF
+302 
-310 LAEGSYV
+310 
-317 KYWTPKNNCRIHR
+317 
-330 AVEFSFSTEEAPYH
+330 
-344 AEVIRDLKVISNHK
+344 
-358 ATYYPQYHRH
+358 
-368 VCSIRLQDREVAAKF
+368 
-383 LSLVGEYSY
+383 
-392 GKHLAST
+392 
-399 IFKWG
+399 
-404 PKAKLALLGA
+404 
-414 FINGDGTWNKACNV
+414 
-428 TTATTVSY
+428 
-436 QLVLDLV
+436 
-443 TLAAQLGMAVSWCRN
+443 
-458 APVPNKH
+458 
-465 ISYILSF
+465 
-472 SPTQSGQLA
+472 
-481 EVTDKYKLREVGIP
+481 
-495 KSNFFRPAV
+495 
-504 MVEGNQLIRKVI
+504 
-516 ATSSELVENTTVYNF
+516 
-531 SVDTDESFVAENIAV
+531 
-546 HNCKVREDV
+546 KVREDV

-636 LIPFAEPPQVFDIE
+636 LIPVADPPQVFDIE

-658 VEKKAADLD
+658 VEKRASDLD

-683 NTGIE
+683 NTGLE
-688 EAMPLIEST
+688 ETMPLLEAT

-706 DTMAKKHRLE
+706 DAMAKKHRLE

-756 KSAIADRDLKMGEY
+756 KSAVADRDLKMGEY

-829 FGHAKNPPSY
+829 FGHAKNPPAY

-943 SWGTTAA
+943 SWGTAAA

-993 APIVVNAALKGHTN
+993 APIVVNAALKGHAN

>member
-128 GKEFIDRQARGE
+128 GKEFVDRQARGE
-140 QLEVSMGCFPAG
+140 QLEVSMG
-152 TKITMA
+152 
-158 DNQRKNIEDVIPGDM
+158 
-173 VLTHT
+173 
-178 GELHEVKTKMMYPYS
+178 
-193 GDMVTLTMS
+193 
-202 GQSDTLTATGN
+202 
-213 HPILVRRYTP
+213 
-223 VPTSMGGYCPVCGK
+223 
-237 HLKQVSTHLLRSK
+237 
-250 QPDHIEYVKNLT
+250 
-262 DTYMEY
+262 
-268 TEDWID
+268 
-274 ARDIKPGDY
+274 
-283 VVTPI
+283 
-288 QKYDCYP
+288 
-295 DNEEVTS
+295 
-302 VARLLGYF
+302 
-310 LAEGSYV
+310 
-317 KYWTPKNNCRIHR
+317 
-330 AVEFSFSTEEAPYH
+330 
-344 AEVIRDLKVISNHK
+344 
-358 ATYYPQYHRH
+358 
-368 VCSIRLQDREVAAKF
+368 
-383 LSLVGEYSY
+383 
-392 GKHLAST
+392 
-399 IFKWG
+399 
-404 PKAKLALLGA
+404 
-414 FINGDGTWNKACNV
+414 
-428 TTATTVSY
+428 
-436 QLVLDLV
+436 
-443 TLAAQLGMAVSWCRN
+443 
-458 APVPNKH
+458 
-465 ISYILSF
+465 
-472 SPTQSGQLA
+472 
-481 EVTDKYKLREVGIP
+481 
-495 KSNFFRPAV
+495 
-504 MVEGNQLIRKVI
+504 
-516 ATSSELVENTTVYNF
+516 
-531 SVDTDESFVAENIAV
+531 
-546 HNCKVREDV
+546 CKVREDV

-608 IAYVLEKVASQDTTV
+608 IAYVLEKVASRDTTV

-658 VEKKAADLD
+658 VEKRASDLD

-683 NTGIE
+683 NTGLE
-688 EAMPLIEST
+688 ETMPLLEAT

-729 KPEEFTRIVIVKRG
+729 KPEEFTRIIIVKRG

-756 KSAIADRDLKMGEY
+756 KSAVADRDLKMGEY

-829 FGHAKNPPSY
+829 FGHAKNPPAY

-943 SWGTTAA
+943 SWGTAAA